1 MKWNQLLR
9 KEFTEIIKSKKI
21 LIPIIAVL
29 FVPILYAGMFLWAF
43 WDPYKQ
49 LDDLPVA
56 VVNLDKGA
64 VFDGKPIEV
73 GKGLVDNLKDNKS
86 FKWEFVSEKEAKKGM
101 EGRKYYM
108 LVRIPDDFSSN
119 ATTLLKDDPKPLNLE
134 YIPNESLNFLSSQI
148 GGTAIEKIKGEVA
161 STLTKTYA
169 EKMFDSIQDVSKG
182 LADGAEGANKL
193 HDGSS
198 ELHDGS
204 SKVTDGLHTLQG
216 KSGEMKDG
224 VQRLAD
230 GSNKLVDGSGKVTNG
245 LNTLNS
251 KTGEMQIGIGKL
263 VDGSGKVT
271 DGLHVL
277 NSNAG
282 IGKLVDGSGKVT
294 DGLHVLNS
302 NAGIGKLVD
311 GSGKVTDGLHALN
324 SNAGI
329 GKLVDG
335 SGQVTNGL
343 NTLNSKTSE
352 MQTGIR
358 KLVDGSGKVA
368 AGLNTL
374 NSKTGE
380 MQKGIGE
387 LRDGSEKVTGGLN
400 KLVSKSGEL
409 KTGTTDLSNGMGK
422 LVEGQT
428 QLEKGSQEIQKGL
441 QDLNNNIQ
449 NSAAGLEEMQ
459 SKVPSILNTVNEK
472 IDGAG
477 ANVNQLNE
485 LTQSTAGD
493 AKTAAQDVAN
503 LQKQIES
510 LPKEYQEQL
519 QPFITGAV
527 KSAATVQKKAAGVA
541 GGTNKLNEE
550 VKQLKG
556 EIHQTTNG
564 LQNKLPNP
572 AGMKALAGGVEKL
585 TNAQNEFVSKF
596 HVFGEGLDKAKIG
609 ADKLKDGSVQLIDGV
624 TQLQSG
630 SGQVTGGLGML
641 SERANQMAGGVNQLV
656 DGSSQVT
663 GGLGTLSERANQMA
677 GGINQLADGSS
688 QVTGGLGTLSVGVTK
703 LADGSNQVT
712 GGLDTLS
719 VGVTKLADGSNQVTG
734 GLDTLSVGV
743 SKLADGSSQVT
754 GGLGTLSAGANQMS
768 GGITQLADGSGQVTT
783 GLGTL
788 NGGLNKM
795 STGSTQL
802 IDGVNKLA
810 DGSGKVTD
818 GLVKVNDGSG
828 ELAEK
833 LGEGAEKTGEVKG
846 TDKTY
851 DMFASPVKVKT
862 EKMAEVPN
870 YGTGFTPYFLSLGL
884 FVGALLLS
892 IVYPLR
898 DTVSV
903 PKSGFSW
910 FISKFGVLLSV
921 GIIQAIVA
929 DVILLFGLG
938 VEVQSIPY
946 FILFSIVTSLAFIA
960 LIQCLVT
967 AFGDAGRFIA
977 IITLIMQLTTSAGT
991 FPLELIPKF
1000 LQPFNAWLP
1009 MTYSVSGL
1017 KAVVSSGDFDFMWQ
1031 NIGMLMIFIV
1041 VLSLGTIASLT
1052 LMHKRQFKNVAE
1064 NQSVEA

>member
-73 GKGLVDNLKDNKS
+73 GKGLVDNLKDNTS

-119 ATTLLKDDPKPLNLE
+119 ATTLLKDNPKPLNLE

-224 VQRLAD
+224 VQKLAD

-251 KTGEMQIGIGKL
+251 KTGEMQTGIGKL
-263 VDGSGKVT
+263 QDGSQKVT
-271 DGLHVL
+271 
-277 NSNAG
+277 
-282 IGKLVDGSGKVT
+282 
-294 DGLHVLNS
+294 
-302 NAGIGKLVD
+302 
-311 GSGKVTDGLHALN
+311 
-324 SNAGI
+324 
-329 GKLVDG
+329 
-335 SGQVTNGL
+335 
-343 NTLNSKTSE
+343 
-352 MQTGIR
+352 
-358 KLVDGSGKVA
+358 

-374 NSKTGE
+374 VN
-380 MQKGIGE
+380 
-387 LRDGSEKVTGGLN
+387 
-400 KLVSKSGEL
+400 KSGEL
-409 KTGTTDLSNGMGK
+409 KTGTNELAAGMEQ
-422 LVEGQT
+422 LVGGQS
-428 QLEKGSQEIQKGL
+428 QLEGVSQKIEKGL
-441 QDLNNNIQ
+441 QELDSKVKS
-449 NSAAGLEEMQ
+449 SAAGLEEMQ
-459 SKVPSILNTVNEK
+459 AKVPTILNKVNEK
-472 IDGAG
+472 IDGAEK
-477 ANVNQLNE
+477 NVNQLNGF
-485 LTQSTAGD
+485 TQSTAGD
-493 AKTAAQDVAN
+493 AKNAAQDVAN

-519 QPFITGAV
+519 QPYITNAA
-527 KSAATVQKKAAGVA
+527 KSTATVQQKVA
-541 GGTNKLNEE
+541 VVSGGTKKLNEE
-550 VKQLKG
+550 VNQLKG
-556 EIHQTTNG
+556 EINQKASEM
-564 LQNKLPNP
+564 QNKLPNS
-572 AGMKALAGGVEKL
+572 GGINTLTDGITKL
-585 TNAQNEFVSKF
+585 MNAQNQFVSKF
-596 HVFGEGLDKAKIG
+596 HGFGEGLNNAKVG
-609 ADKLKDGSVQLIDGV
+609 VNKLNKGSDQLIDGV
-624 TQLQSG
+624 TQL
-630 SGQVTGGLGML
+630 
-641 SERANQMAGGVNQLV
+641 
-656 DGSSQVT
+656 
-663 GGLGTLSERANQMA
+663 
-677 GGINQLADGSS
+677 ADGSS
-688 QVTGGLGTLSVGVTK
+688 K
-703 LADGSNQVT
+703 
-712 GGLDTLS
+712 
-719 VGVTKLADGSNQVTG
+719 
-734 GLDTLSVGV
+734 
-743 SKLADGSSQVT
+743 VT

-768 GGITQLADGSGQVTT
+768 GGITQLVDGSSQVTT

-788 NGGLNKM
+788 NGGLNQM

-898 DTVSV
+898 DTVGV

-946 FILFSIVTSLAFIA
+946 FILFSIITSLAFIA

>member
-73 GKGLVDNLKDNKS
+73 GKGLVDNLKDNTS

-108 LVRIPDDFSSN
+108 LVRIPNDFSSN

-148 GGTAIEKIKGEVA
+148 GGTAIEKIKGEVS

-169 EKMFDSIQDVSKG
+169 EKMFDSIKDVSKG

-224 VQRLAD
+224 VGKLAD
-230 GSNKLVDGSGKVTNG
+230 GSNKLVDGSGKVTAG

-251 KTGEMQIGIGKL
+251 KTGIGKLQDGSGKVTDGLNTLNGKTGEMQTGIGKL

-277 NSNAG
+277 NSNTG

-294 DGLHVLNS
+294 AGL
-302 NAGIGKLVD
+302 NALHGKTSEMQTGIGKLVD
-311 GSGKVTDGLHALN
+311 GSGKVT
-324 SNAGI
+324 
-329 GKLVDG
+329 
-335 SGQVTNGL
+335 
-343 NTLNSKTSE
+343 
-352 MQTGIR
+352 
-358 KLVDGSGKVA
+358 

-380 MQKGIGE
+380 MQTGIGK
-387 LRDGSEKVTGGLN
+387 LQDGSEKVTAGLN
-400 KLVSKSGEL
+400 TLVSKTGEL
-409 KTGTTDLSNGMGK
+409 KTGTTDLSNGMEQ
-422 LVEGQT
+422 LVGGQR
-428 QLEKGSQEIQKGL
+428 QLEEASQKIEKGL
-441 QDLNNNIQ
+441 QDLNSKVKS
-449 NSAAGLEEMQ
+449 SAAALEEMQ
-459 SKVPSILNTVNEK
+459 SKGPSILNTVNEK

-493 AKTAAQDVAN
+493 AKNAAQDVAN

-519 QPFITGAV
+519 QPFITNAV
-527 KSAATVQKKAAGVA
+527 KSTATVQQKAAGVA

-556 EIHQTTNG
+556 EINQKTG
-564 LQNKLPNP
+564 DGQSKLSNP
-572 AGMKALAGGVEKL
+572 AELQSLTVGIDQLSSAQKGFVEKFQGFGAKL
-585 TNAQNEFVSKF
+585 NTAKEGANKFKNES
-596 HVFGEGLDKAKIG
+596 G
-609 ADKLKDGSVQLIDGV
+609 QLIDAIN
-624 TQLQSG
+624 QLADG
-630 SGQVTGGLGML
+630 SGKVTGGLGTL
-641 SERANQMAGGVNQLV
+641 SAGANQMAGGVNQLA

-663 GGLGTLSERANQMA
+663 GGLGTLSAGASQMAGGVNQLADGSSQVTGGLGTLSVGVTKLADGSSKVTGGLGTLSVGANQMA

-712 GGLDTLS
+712 
-719 VGVTKLADGSNQVTG
+719 
-734 GLDTLSVGV
+734 
-743 SKLADGSSQVT
+743 
-754 GGLGTLSAGANQMS
+754 
-768 GGITQLADGSGQVTT
+768 T
-783 GLGTL
+783 GLGDL

-898 DTVSV
+898 DTVGV

-921 GIIQAIVA
+921 GIIQAVVA

-938 VEVQSIPY
+938 VEVQSMPY

-977 IITLIMQLTTSAGT
+977 IITLIIQLTTSAGT

-1017 KAVVSSGDFDFMWQ
+1017 KAVVSSGDFNFMWK
-1031 NIGMLMIFIV
+1031 NVGILMIFIV

-1052 LMHKRQFKNVAE
+1052 WMHKRQFRNIAE

>member
-1 MKWNQLLR
+1 MKGNQLLR

-64 VFDGKPIEV
+64 VFDGKSIEV

-119 ATTLLKDDPKPLNLE
+119 ATTLLKDNPKPLNLE

-148 GGTAIEKIKGEVA
+148 GGTAIEKIKTEVS

-216 KSGEMKDG
+216 KSGEIQTG
-224 VQRLAD
+224 V
-230 GSNKLVDGSGKVTNG
+230 GKLFDGSGKVTAG

-294 DGLHVLNS
+294 
-302 NAGIGKLVD
+302 
-311 GSGKVTDGLHALN
+311 
-324 SNAGI
+324 
-329 GKLVDG
+329 
-335 SGQVTNGL
+335 
-343 NTLNSKTSE
+343 
-352 MQTGIR
+352 
-358 KLVDGSGKVA
+358 

-374 NSKTGE
+374 NSKT
-380 MQKGIGE
+380 GE

-400 KLVSKSGEL
+400 KLVSKSGDL

-422 LVEGQT
+422 LVEGRS

-441 QDLNNNIQ
+441 QDLNSNVQ
-449 NSAAGLEEMQ
+449 KSAAGLEEMQ

-477 ANVNQLNE
+477 ANINQLNE
-485 LTQSTAGD
+485 LTQSTVGD

-519 QPFITGAV
+519 QPFITSAV
-527 KSAATVQKKAAGVA
+527 KSTATVQQKAAGVA

-572 AGMKALAGGVEKL
+572 AGMKALADGVEKL

-596 HVFGEGLDKAKIG
+596 HGFGEGLDNAKIG

-630 SGQVTGGLGML
+630 SGKVTDGLGQL
-641 SERANQMAGGVNQLV
+641 SAGV
-656 DGSSQVT
+656 
-663 GGLGTLSERANQMA
+663 
-677 GGINQLADGSS
+677 NQLADGSS
-688 QVTGGLGTLSVGVTK
+688 QVTGGLGTLSAGV
-703 LADGSNQVT
+703 NQLT
-712 GGLDTLS
+712 
-719 VGVTKLADGSNQVTG
+719 
-734 GLDTLSVGV
+734 
-743 SKLADGSSQVT
+743 DGSSQVT
-754 GGLGTLSAGANQMS
+754 GGLGTLSVGANQMA
-768 GGITQLADGSGQVTT
+768 GGVNQLADGSGQVTT

-788 NGGLNKM
+788 

-833 LGEGAEKTGEVKG
+833 LGEGAEKTGEIKG

-862 EKMAEVPN
+862 EKMGEVPN

-898 DTVSV
+898 DTVGV

-946 FILFSIVTSLAFIA
+946 FILFSIITSLAFIA

>member
-73 GKGLVDNLKDNKS
+73 GKGLVDNLKDNTS

-108 LVRIPDDFSSN
+108 LVRIPDNFSSN

-148 GGTAIEKIKGEVA
+148 GGTAIEKIKGEVS

-224 VQRLAD
+224 V
-230 GSNKLVDGSGKVTNG
+230 GKLYDGSGKVTAG

-251 KTGEMQIGIGKL
+251 KTGEMQIGVGKL

-294 DGLHVLNS
+294 EGLHALNS

-311 GSGKVTDGLHALN
+311 GSGKVTDGL
-324 SNAGI
+324 
-329 GKLVDG
+329 
-335 SGQVTNGL
+335 

-352 MQTGIR
+352 MQTGIG
-358 KLVDGSGKVA
+358 KLVDGSGKVTE
-368 AGLNTL
+368 GLITL

-380 MQKGIGE
+380 MQKGIDE
-387 LRDGSEKVTGGLN
+387 LHDGSEKVTGGLN

-409 KTGTTDLSNGMGK
+409 KTGTTDLSNGMEQLAG
-422 LVEGQT
+422 GQS
-428 QLEKGSQEIQKGL
+428 QLEEASQKIEKGL
-441 QDLNNNIQ
+441 QDLNSKVKS
-449 NSAAGLEEMQ
+449 SAAALDEMQ
-459 SKVPSILNTVNEK
+459 SKGPSILNTVNEK

-477 ANVNQLNE
+477 ANVNQLHE

-519 QPFITGAV
+519 QPFITSAV
-527 KSAATVQKKAAGVA
+527 KSTATVQQKAAGVA

-556 EIHQTTNG
+556 EINQKTG
-564 LQNKLPNP
+564 DGQSKLPNP
-572 AGMKALAGGVEKL
+572 AELKSLTVGIDQLSSAQKGFVEKF
-585 TNAQNEFVSKF
+585 QG
-596 HVFGEGLDKAKIG
+596 FGAKLNTAKEGAN
-609 ADKLKDGSVQLIDGV
+609 KLKNESGQLIDAIN
-624 TQLQSG
+624 QLADG
-630 SGQVTGGLGML
+630 SGKVTGGLDKL
-641 SERANQMAGGVNQLV
+641 SAGANQMAGGVNQLA

-663 GGLGTLSERANQMA
+663 GGLGTLSAGANQMV
-677 GGINQLADGSS
+677 GGVNQLADGSS

-703 LADGSNQVT
+703 LADGSSQVT
-712 GGLDTLS
+712 GGLGTVS
-719 VGVTKLADGSNQVTG
+719 VGVSKLADGSNQVTG
-734 GLDTLSVGV
+734 GL
-743 SKLADGSSQVT
+743 
-754 GGLGTLSAGANQMS
+754 GTLSAGAGQMT
-768 GGITQLADGSGQVTT
+768 GGITQLANGSDQVTT
-783 GLGTL
+783 GLSTL
-788 NGGLNKM
+788 

-898 DTVSV
+898 DTVGV

-977 IITLIMQLTTSAGT
+977 IITLIIQLTTSAGT

-1017 KAVVSSGDFDFMWQ
+1017 KAVVSSGDFNFMWQ
-1031 NIGMLMIFIV
+1031 NVGVLMIFIV

-1052 LMHKRQFKNVAE
+1052 WMHKRQFRNIAE
-1064 NQSVEA
+1064 NQSIEA

>member
-1 MKWNQLLR
+1 MKGNQLLR
-9 KEFTEIIKSKKI
+9 KEFTQIIKSKKI

-73 GKGLVDNLKDNKS
+73 GKGLVDNLKDNTS

-119 ATTLLKDDPKPLNLE
+119 ATTLLKDEPKPLNLE

-148 GGTAIEKIKGEVA
+148 GGTAIEKIKGEVS

-182 LADGAEGANKL
+182 LADGAEGASKL

-224 VQRLAD
+224 V
-230 GSNKLVDGSGKVTNG
+230 GKLFDGSGKVTAG
-245 LNTLNS
+245 LNTLNG

-277 NSNAG
+277 NSNVG

-294 DGLHVLNS
+294 DGL
-302 NAGIGKLVD
+302 
-311 GSGKVTDGLHALN
+311 
-324 SNAGI
+324 
-329 GKLVDG
+329 
-335 SGQVTNGL
+335 
-343 NTLNSKTSE
+343 
-352 MQTGIR
+352 
-358 KLVDGSGKVA
+358 
-368 AGLNTL
+368 NTL

-380 MQKGIGE
+380 MKKGISE
-387 LRDGSEKVTGGLN
+387 LHDGSEKVTNGLSI
-400 KLVSKSGEL
+400 LVSKTGEL
-409 KTGTTDLSNGMGK
+409 KTGTTELSNGMEK
-422 LVEGQT
+422 LAGGQS

-441 QDLNNNIQ
+441 QELNNKVQ
-449 NSAAGLEEMQ
+449 NSVAGLEEMQ
-459 SKVPSILNTVNEK
+459 LKVPAILNTVNEK

-485 LTQSTAGD
+485 FTQSTAGD
-493 AKTAAQDVAN
+493 AKTAAQEVAN

-519 QPFITGAV
+519 QPFIASAV
-527 KSAATVQKKAAGVA
+527 KSTTTVQQKAAGVA

-556 EIHQTTNG
+556 EIGEKTSGMQS
-564 LQNKLPNP
+564 KMPNP
-572 AGMKALAGGVEKL
+572 EDIGNLTSGIKKLA
-585 TNAQNEFVSKF
+585 NAQNEFVSKF
-596 HVFGEGLDKAKIG
+596 HGLGEGLGNAKVG
-609 ADKLKDGSVQLIDGV
+609 ADRLKNGSGQLIDGV
-624 TQLQSG
+624 NQLFDG
-630 SGQVTGGLGML
+630 SGKVTEGLGTL
-641 SERANQMAGGVNQLV
+641 SVGANQMAGGV
-656 DGSSQVT
+656 
-663 GGLGTLSERANQMA
+663 
-677 GGINQLADGSS
+677 NQLADGSS
-688 QVTGGLGTLSVGVTK
+688 QVTGGLGQLSVGVT
-703 LADGSNQVT
+703 
-712 GGLDTLS
+712 
-719 VGVTKLADGSNQVTG
+719 
-734 GLDTLSVGV
+734 
-743 SKLADGSSQVT
+743 KLADGSSQVT
-754 GGLGTLSAGANQMS
+754 GGLDTLSAGAGQMS
-768 GGITQLADGSGQVTT
+768 GGITQLANGSGQVTT
-783 GLGTL
+783 GLSTL
-788 NGGLNKM
+788 

-898 DTVSV
+898 DTVGV

-977 IITLIMQLTTSAGT
+977 IITLIIQLTTSAGT

-1017 KAVVSSGDFDFMWQ
+1017 KAVVSSGDFNFMWQ
-1031 NIGMLMIFIV
+1031 NIGILMIFIV

-1052 LMHKRQFKNVAE
+1052 WMHKRQFRNIAE

>member
-43 WDPYKQ
+43 WDPYEQ

-86 FKWEFVSEKEAKKGM
+86 FKWEFVSEKEAKEGM

-148 GGTAIEKIKGEVA
+148 GGTAIEKIKGEVS

-169 EKMFDSIQDVSKG
+169 EKMFDSIKDVSKG
-182 LADGAEGANKL
+182 LADGADGADKL
-193 HDGSS
+193 HDGAS

-204 SKVTDGLHTLQG
+204 NKVTDGLYTLQG

-224 VQRLAD
+224 VQKLAD
-230 GSNKLVDGSGKVTNG
+230 GSNKLQDGSGKVTAGLNTLNSKTGIGKLADGSGKVTNG
-245 LNTLNS
+245 LNTLNG
-251 KTGEMQIGIGKL
+251 KT
-263 VDGSGKVT
+263 D
-271 DGLHVL
+271 
-277 NSNAG
+277 
-282 IGKLVDGSGKVT
+282 
-294 DGLHVLNS
+294 
-302 NAGIGKLVD
+302 
-311 GSGKVTDGLHALN
+311 
-324 SNAGI
+324 
-329 GKLVDG
+329 
-335 SGQVTNGL
+335 
-343 NTLNSKTSE
+343 
-352 MQTGIR
+352 
-358 KLVDGSGKVA
+358 
-368 AGLNTL
+368 
-374 NSKTGE
+374 E

-387 LRDGSEKVTGGLN
+387 LRSGSEKVTNGLN
-400 KLVSKSGEL
+400 TLESKTGEL
-409 KTGTTDLSNGMGK
+409 KKGTTELSNGMEK
-422 LVEGQT
+422 LVEGQS

-441 QDLNNNIQ
+441 QELNNKVQ
-449 NSAAGLEEMQ
+449 NSVAGLGEMQ

-477 ANVNQLNE
+477 ENVNQLNE
-485 LTQSTAGD
+485 LTQSTTGD
-493 AKTAAQDVAN
+493 AKNAAQEVAN

-519 QPFITGAV
+519 QPFITNAV
-527 KSAATVQKKAAGVA
+527 KSTATVQQKAAGVA
-541 GGTNKLNEE
+541 GGTSKLNEE

-556 EIHQTTNG
+556 EISEKTSGMQS
-564 LQNKLPNP
+564 KIPNP
-572 AGMKALAGGVEKL
+572 EEVENLTSGIKKL

-596 HVFGEGLDKAKIG
+596 HGLGEGLGNAKVG
-609 ADKLKDGSVQLIDGV
+609 ADKLKNGSGQLIDGV
-624 TQLQSG
+624 NQLLDG
-630 SGQVTGGLGML
+630 SGKVT
-641 SERANQMAGGVNQLV
+641 E
-656 DGSSQVT
+656 
-663 GGLGTLSERANQMA
+663 GLGTLSVGANQMA

-703 LADGSNQVT
+703 LADGS
-712 GGLDTLS
+712 S
-719 VGVTKLADGSNQVTG
+719 
-734 GLDTLSVGV
+734 
-743 SKLADGSSQVT
+743 
-754 GGLGTLSAGANQMS
+754 
-768 GGITQLADGSGQVTT
+768 QVTT

-862 EKMAEVPN
+862 EKLAEVPN

-898 DTVSV
+898 DTVGV

-977 IITLIMQLTTSAGT
+977 ILTLIIQLTTSAGT

-1009 MTYSVSGL
+1009 MTYSVSGF
-1017 KAVVSSGDFDFMWQ
+1017 KAVVSSGDFNFMWQ
-1031 NIGMLMIFIV
+1031 NIGILMIFIV

-1052 LMHKRQFKNVAE
+1052 WMHKRQFRNIAE

>member
-1 MKWNQLLR
+1 MKGNQLLR

-119 ATTLLKDDPKPLNLE
+119 ATTLLKDNPKPLNLE

-148 GGTAIEKIKGEVA
+148 GGTAIEKIKTEVS

-169 EKMFDSIQDVSKG
+169 EKMFDSIKDVSKG
-182 LADGAEGANKL
+182 LADGAEGASKL

-224 VQRLAD
+224 V
-230 GSNKLVDGSGKVTNG
+230 GKLFDGSGKVTAG

-294 DGLHVLNS
+294 
-302 NAGIGKLVD
+302 
-311 GSGKVTDGLHALN
+311 
-324 SNAGI
+324 
-329 GKLVDG
+329 
-335 SGQVTNGL
+335 
-343 NTLNSKTSE
+343 
-352 MQTGIR
+352 
-358 KLVDGSGKVA
+358 

-374 NSKTGE
+374 NSKT
-380 MQKGIGE
+380 GE

-400 KLVSKSGEL
+400 KLVSKSGDL

-422 LVEGQT
+422 LVEGRS

-441 QDLNNNIQ
+441 QDLNSNVQ
-449 NSAAGLEEMQ
+449 KSAAGLEEMQ

-477 ANVNQLNE
+477 ANINQLNE
-485 LTQSTAGD
+485 LTQSTVGD

-519 QPFITGAV
+519 QPFITSAV
-527 KSAATVQKKAAGVA
+527 KSTATVQQKAAGVA

-572 AGMKALAGGVEKL
+572 AGMKALADGVEKL

-596 HVFGEGLDKAKIG
+596 HGFGEGLDNAKIG

-630 SGQVTGGLGML
+630 SGKVTDGLGQL
-641 SERANQMAGGVNQLV
+641 SAGV
-656 DGSSQVT
+656 
-663 GGLGTLSERANQMA
+663 
-677 GGINQLADGSS
+677 NQLADGSS
-688 QVTGGLGTLSVGVTK
+688 QVTGGLGTLSAGV
-703 LADGSNQVT
+703 NQLT
-712 GGLDTLS
+712 
-719 VGVTKLADGSNQVTG
+719 
-734 GLDTLSVGV
+734 
-743 SKLADGSSQVT
+743 DGSSQVT
-754 GGLGTLSAGANQMS
+754 GGLGTLSVGANQMA
-768 GGITQLADGSGQVTT
+768 GGVNQLADGSGQVTT

-788 NGGLNKM
+788 

-862 EKMAEVPN
+862 EKIAEVPN

-898 DTVSV
+898 DTVGV

-946 FILFSIVTSLAFIA
+946 FILFSIITSLAFIA

-1017 KAVVSSGDFDFMWQ
+1017 KAVVSSGDFNFMWQ

>member
-1 MKWNQLLR
+1 MKGNQLLR

-64 VFDGKPIEV
+64 LFDGKPIEV
-73 GKGLVDNLKDNKS
+73 GKGLVDNLKYNKS

-119 ATTLLKDDPKPLNLE
+119 ATTLLKDNPKPLNLE

-148 GGTAIEKIKGEVA
+148 GGTAIEKIKTEVS

-169 EKMFDSIQDVSKG
+169 EKMFDSIKDVSKG
-182 LADGAEGANKL
+182 LADGSEGASKL
-193 HDGSS
+193 HEGSS

-224 VQRLAD
+224 VQKLAD
-230 GSNKLVDGSGKVTNG
+230 GSNKLIDGSGKVT
-245 LNTLNS
+245 
-251 KTGEMQIGIGKL
+251 
-263 VDGSGKVT
+263 
-271 DGLHVL
+271 
-277 NSNAG
+277 
-282 IGKLVDGSGKVT
+282 
-294 DGLHVLNS
+294 
-302 NAGIGKLVD
+302 
-311 GSGKVTDGLHALN
+311 
-324 SNAGI
+324 
-329 GKLVDG
+329 
-335 SGQVTNGL
+335 
-343 NTLNSKTSE
+343 
-352 MQTGIR
+352 
-358 KLVDGSGKVA
+358 

-380 MQKGIGE
+380 MQTGIGK
-387 LRDGSEKVTGGLN
+387 LQDGSQKVTAGLN
-400 KLVSKSGEL
+400 TLVNKSGEL
-409 KTGTTDLSNGMGK
+409 KTGTNELAAGMEQ
-422 LVEGQT
+422 LVGGQS
-428 QLEKGSQEIQKGL
+428 QLEGVSQKIEKGL
-441 QDLNNNIQ
+441 QELDSKVKS
-449 NSAAGLEEMQ
+449 SAAGLEEMQ
-459 SKVPSILNTVNEK
+459 AKVPTILNKVNEK
-472 IDGAG
+472 IDGAEK
-477 ANVNQLNE
+477 NVNQLNGF
-485 LTQSTAGD
+485 TQSTAGD
-493 AKTAAQDVAN
+493 AKNAAQDVAN

-519 QPFITGAV
+519 QPYVTNAA
-527 KSAATVQKKAAGVA
+527 KSTATVQQKVA
-541 GGTNKLNEE
+541 VVSGGTKQLNEE
-550 VKQLKG
+550 VNQLKG
-556 EIHQTTNG
+556 EINQKASEM
-564 LQNKLPNP
+564 QNKLPNS
-572 AGMKALAGGVEKL
+572 GGINTLTDGITKL
-585 TNAQNEFVSKF
+585 MNAQNQFVSKF
-596 HVFGEGLDKAKIG
+596 HGFGEGLNNAKVG
-609 ADKLKDGSVQLIDGV
+609 ANKLNKGSDQLIDGV
-624 TQLQSG
+624 TQL
-630 SGQVTGGLGML
+630 
-641 SERANQMAGGVNQLV
+641 
-656 DGSSQVT
+656 
-663 GGLGTLSERANQMA
+663 
-677 GGINQLADGSS
+677 ADGSS
-688 QVTGGLGTLSVGVTK
+688 K
-703 LADGSNQVT
+703 
-712 GGLDTLS
+712 
-719 VGVTKLADGSNQVTG
+719 
-734 GLDTLSVGV
+734 
-743 SKLADGSSQVT
+743 VT
-754 GGLGTLSAGANQMS
+754 GGLGTLSAGANQMT
-768 GGITQLADGSGQVTT
+768 GGITQLADGSSQVTT

-788 NGGLNKM
+788 NGGLNQM
-795 STGSTQL
+795 SNGSIQL

-862 EKMAEVPN
+862 EKIAEVPN

-898 DTVSV
+898 DTVGV

-946 FILFSIVTSLAFIA
+946 FILFSIITSLAFIA

>member
-1 MKWNQLLR
+1 MKGNQLLR
-9 KEFTEIIKSKKI
+9 KEFTEIIKNKKI

-119 ATTLLKDDPKPLNLE
+119 ATTLLKDNPKPLNLE

-148 GGTAIEKIKGEVA
+148 GGTAIEKIKTEVS

-224 VQRLAD
+224 VQKLAD

-271 DGLHVL
+271 NGLNTL
-277 NSNAG
+277 NSKTSEMQAG

-294 DGLHVLNS
+294 D
-302 NAGIGKLVD
+302 
-311 GSGKVTDGLHALN
+311 
-324 SNAGI
+324 
-329 GKLVDG
+329 
-335 SGQVTNGL
+335 
-343 NTLNSKTSE
+343 
-352 MQTGIR
+352 
-358 KLVDGSGKVA
+358 
-368 AGLNTL
+368 GLNTL

-387 LRDGSEKVTGGLN
+387 LHDGSEKVTGGLN

-422 LVEGQT
+422 LVEGQS
-428 QLEKGSQEIQKGL
+428 QLEEGSQAIQKGL
-441 QDLNNNIQ
+441 QDLNSNVQ
-449 NSAAGLEEMQ
+449 KSAADLEEMQ

-493 AKTAAQDVAN
+493 AKTATQDVAN

-519 QPFITGAV
+519 QPFITSAV
-527 KSAATVQKKAAGVA
+527 KSTATVQQKATGVA

-556 EIHQTTNG
+556 EINQKTNG
-564 LQNKLPNP
+564 LQNELPNP
-572 AGMKALAGGVEKL
+572 AGVKILAGGIAKL

-596 HVFGEGLDKAKIG
+596 HGFGEGLDNAKIG

-624 TQLQSG
+624 AQLQSG
-630 SGQVTGGLGML
+630 SGKVTAGLGQL
-641 SERANQMAGGVNQLV
+641 SAGANQMAGGVNQLAN
-656 DGSSQVT
+656 GSSQVT
-663 GGLGTLSERANQMA
+663 GGLGTLSAGANQMA
-677 GGINQLADGSS
+677 GGVNQLADGSS
-688 QVTGGLGTLSVGVTK
+688 QVTGGLGTLSVGANQMAGGVNQ
-703 LADGSNQVT
+703 LADGSN
-712 GGLDTLS
+712 
-719 VGVTKLADGSNQVTG
+719 
-734 GLDTLSVGV
+734 
-743 SKLADGSSQVT
+743 
-754 GGLGTLSAGANQMS
+754 
-768 GGITQLADGSGQVTT
+768 QVTT

-898 DTVSV
+898 DTVGV

-977 IITLIMQLTTSAGT
+977 IITLIIQLTTSAGT

-1017 KAVVSSGDFDFMWQ
+1017 KAVVSSGDFNFMWQ
-1031 NIGMLMIFIV
+1031 NVGVLMIFIV
-1041 VLSLGTIASLT
+1041 VLSLGTIAALT
-1052 LMHKRQFKNVAE
+1052 WMHKRQFRNIAE
-1064 NQSVEA
+1064 NQSIEA

>member
-1 MKWNQLLR
+1 MKWNQLLS

-73 GKGLVDNLKDNKS
+73 GKGLVDNLKDNTS

-108 LVRIPDDFSSN
+108 LVRIPNDFSSN

-148 GGTAIEKIKGEVA
+148 GGTAIEKIKGEVS

-204 SKVTDGLHTLQG
+204 SKVTDGLHTLRG

-224 VQRLAD
+224 V
-230 GSNKLVDGSGKVTNG
+230 GKLFDGSGRVTVG
-245 LNTLNS
+245 LNTLNG

-294 DGLHVLNS
+294 DGLHALNS
-302 NAGIGKLVD
+302 NVGIGKLVD
-311 GSGKVTDGLHALN
+311 GSGKITDGLHL
-324 SNAGI
+324 
-329 GKLVDG
+329 
-335 SGQVTNGL
+335 
-343 NTLNSKTSE
+343 LNSKTS
-352 MQTGIR
+352 
-358 KLVDGSGKVA
+358 
-368 AGLNTL
+368 
-374 NSKTGE
+374 
-380 MQKGIGE
+380 E

-422 LVEGQT
+422 LAEGKS

-441 QDLNNNIQ
+441 QDLNSNIQ
-449 NSAAGLEEMQ
+449 KSAAGLEEMQ

-493 AKTAAQDVAN
+493 AKNAAQEVAN

-519 QPFITGAV
+519 QPFITSAV
-527 KSAATVQKKAAGVA
+527 KSTATVQQKAAGVA

-550 VKQLKG
+550 VKQLTG
-556 EIHQTTNG
+556 EIDQKTSG
-564 LQNKLPNP
+564 LQNTLPNP
-572 AGMKALAGGVEKL
+572 AGVKTLAGGVEKL

-596 HVFGEGLDKAKIG
+596 HGFGEGLDNAKIA

-630 SGQVTGGLGML
+630 SGKVTAGLGQL
-641 SERANQMAGGVNQLV
+641 SAGV
-656 DGSSQVT
+656 
-663 GGLGTLSERANQMA
+663 
-677 GGINQLADGSS
+677 NQLADGSS

-703 LADGSNQVT
+703 LADGSSQVT
-712 GGLDTLS
+712 GGLGTLS
-719 VGVTKLADGSNQVTG
+719 VGVTKLADGSSQVTG
-734 GLDTLSVGV
+734 GLDTLSVG
-743 SKLADGSSQVT
+743 
-754 GGLGTLSAGANQMS
+754 AGQMS
-768 GGITQLADGSGQVTT
+768 GGITQLANGSGQVTT
-783 GLGTL
+783 GLSTL
-788 NGGLNKM
+788 

-851 DMFASPVKVKT
+851 DMFANPVKVKT
-862 EKMAEVPN
+862 EKLAEVPN

-898 DTVSV
+898 DTVGV

-977 IITLIMQLTTSAGT
+977 IITLIIQLTTSAGT

-1000 LQPFNAWLP
+1000 LQPFNTWLP

>member
-1 MKWNQLLR
+1 MKGNQLLR

-119 ATTLLKDDPKPLNLE
+119 ATTLLKDNPKPLNLE

-148 GGTAIEKIKGEVA
+148 GGTAIEKIKTEVS

-169 EKMFDSIQDVSKG
+169 EKMFDSIKDVSKG
-182 LADGAEGANKL
+182 LADGAEGASKL

-224 VQRLAD
+224 V
-230 GSNKLVDGSGKVTNG
+230 GKLFDGSGKVTAG

-294 DGLHVLNS
+294 
-302 NAGIGKLVD
+302 
-311 GSGKVTDGLHALN
+311 
-324 SNAGI
+324 
-329 GKLVDG
+329 
-335 SGQVTNGL
+335 
-343 NTLNSKTSE
+343 
-352 MQTGIR
+352 
-358 KLVDGSGKVA
+358 

-374 NSKTGE
+374 NSKT
-380 MQKGIGE
+380 GE

-400 KLVSKSGEL
+400 KLVSKSGDL

-422 LVEGQT
+422 LVEGRS

-441 QDLNNNIQ
+441 QDLNSNVQ
-449 NSAAGLEEMQ
+449 KSAAGLEEMQ

-477 ANVNQLNE
+477 ANINQLNE
-485 LTQSTAGD
+485 LTQSTVGD

-519 QPFITGAV
+519 QPFITSAV
-527 KSAATVQKKAAGVA
+527 KSTATVQQKAAGVA

-572 AGMKALAGGVEKL
+572 AGMKALADGVEKL

-596 HVFGEGLDKAKIG
+596 HGFGEGLDNAKIG

-630 SGQVTGGLGML
+630 SGKVTDGLGQL
-641 SERANQMAGGVNQLV
+641 SAGV
-656 DGSSQVT
+656 
-663 GGLGTLSERANQMA
+663 
-677 GGINQLADGSS
+677 NQLADGSS
-688 QVTGGLGTLSVGVTK
+688 QVTGGLGTLSAGV
-703 LADGSNQVT
+703 NQLT
-712 GGLDTLS
+712 
-719 VGVTKLADGSNQVTG
+719 
-734 GLDTLSVGV
+734 
-743 SKLADGSSQVT
+743 DGSSQVT
-754 GGLGTLSAGANQMS
+754 GGLGTLSVGANQMA
-768 GGITQLADGSGQVTT
+768 GGVNQLADGSGQVTT

-788 NGGLNKM
+788 SN
-795 STGSTQL
+795 GSTQL

-898 DTVSV
+898 DTVGV

-946 FILFSIVTSLAFIA
+946 FILFSIITSLAFIA

-1000 LQPFNAWLP
+1000 LQPFHAWLP
-1009 MTYSVSGL
+1009 MTYSVSGF
-1017 KAVVSSGDFDFMWQ
+1017 KAVVSSGDFNFMWQ

-1052 LMHKRQFKNVAE
+1052 LMHKRKFKNVVE

>member
-1 MKWNQLLR
+1 MMKWNQLLR

-73 GKGLVDNLKDNKS
+73 GKGLVDNLKDNTS
-86 FKWEFVSEKEAKKGM
+86 FKWEFVSEKEAEKGM

-148 GGTAIEKIKGEVA
+148 GGTAIEKIKGEVS

-224 VQRLAD
+224 AQKLAD
-230 GSNKLVDGSGKVTNG
+230 GSNKLVDGSGKVTDG
-245 LNTLNS
+245 LNTLS
-251 KTGEMQIGIGKL
+251 SI
-263 VDGSGKVT
+263 
-271 DGLHVL
+271 
-277 NSNAG
+277 
-282 IGKLVDGSGKVT
+282 
-294 DGLHVLNS
+294 
-302 NAGIGKLVD
+302 
-311 GSGKVTDGLHALN
+311 
-324 SNAGI
+324 
-329 GKLVDG
+329 
-335 SGQVTNGL
+335 
-343 NTLNSKTSE
+343 
-352 MQTGIR
+352 
-358 KLVDGSGKVA
+358 
-368 AGLNTL
+368 
-374 NSKTGE
+374 TGE
-380 MQKGIGE
+380 MQKGISE
-387 LRDGSEKVTGGLN
+387 LRDGSEKVTNGLS
-400 KLVSKSGEL
+400 LLASKTGEL
-409 KTGTTDLSNGMGK
+409 KTGTTELSNGMEK
-422 LVEGQT
+422 LVGGQI

-441 QDLNNNIQ
+441 QELDSKVKI
-449 NSAAGLEEMQ
+449 SAAGLEEMQ
-459 SKVPSILNTVNEK
+459 AKVPTILNKVNEK
-472 IDGAG
+472 IDGAEK
-477 ANVNQLNE
+477 NVNQLNGF
-485 LTQSTAGD
+485 TQSTAGD
-493 AKTAAQDVAN
+493 AKNAAQDVAN

-519 QPFITGAV
+519 QPYITNAA
-527 KSAATVQKKAAGVA
+527 KSTATVQQKVA
-541 GGTNKLNEE
+541 VVSGGTKQLNEE
-550 VKQLKG
+550 VNQLKG
-556 EIHQTTNG
+556 EINQKASEM
-564 LQNKLPNP
+564 QNKLPNS
-572 AGMKALAGGVEKL
+572 GGINTLTDGITKL
-585 TNAQNEFVSKF
+585 MNAQNEFVSKF
-596 HVFGEGLDKAKIG
+596 HGFGEGLNNAKVGANNLNKAS
-609 ADKLKDGSVQLIDGV
+609 DQLIDGV
-624 TQLQSG
+624 TQL
-630 SGQVTGGLGML
+630 
-641 SERANQMAGGVNQLV
+641 
-656 DGSSQVT
+656 
-663 GGLGTLSERANQMA
+663 
-677 GGINQLADGSS
+677 ADGSS
-688 QVTGGLGTLSVGVTK
+688 K
-703 LADGSNQVT
+703 
-712 GGLDTLS
+712 
-719 VGVTKLADGSNQVTG
+719 
-734 GLDTLSVGV
+734 
-743 SKLADGSSQVT
+743 VT

-768 GGITQLADGSGQVTT
+768 GGITQLTDGSSQVTT

-788 NGGLNKM
+788 NGGLNQM

-898 DTVSV
+898 DTVGV

-946 FILFSIVTSLAFIA
+946 FILFSIVTSLSFIA

-1017 KAVVSSGDFDFMWQ
+1017 KAVVSSGDFNFMWQ

>member
-1 MKWNQLLR
+1 MKGNQLLR
-9 KEFTEIIKSKKI
+9 KEFTQIIKSKKI

-73 GKGLVDNLKDNKS
+73 GKGLVDNLKDNTS

-119 ATTLLKDDPKPLNLE
+119 ATTLLKDEPKPLNLE

-182 LADGAEGANKL
+182 LADGAEGASKL

-224 VQRLAD
+224 VQKLAD
-230 GSNKLVDGSGKVTNG
+230 GSNKLVDGSGKVTAG

-251 KTGEMQIGIGKL
+251 KSGIGKL
-263 VDGSGKVT
+263 QDGSGKVT
-271 DGLHVL
+271 D
-277 NSNAG
+277 
-282 IGKLVDGSGKVT
+282 
-294 DGLHVLNS
+294 
-302 NAGIGKLVD
+302 
-311 GSGKVTDGLHALN
+311 
-324 SNAGI
+324 
-329 GKLVDG
+329 
-335 SGQVTNGL
+335 
-343 NTLNSKTSE
+343 
-352 MQTGIR
+352 
-358 KLVDGSGKVA
+358 
-368 AGLNTL
+368 GLNTL

-380 MQKGIGE
+380 MQKGISE
-387 LRDGSEKVTGGLN
+387 LHDGSEKVTNGLSI
-400 KLVSKSGEL
+400 LVSKTGEL
-409 KTGTTDLSNGMGK
+409 KTGTTELSNGMEK
-422 LVEGQT
+422 LAGGQR
-428 QLEKGSQEIQKGL
+428 QLEEGSQEIQKGL
-441 QDLNNNIQ
+441 QELNNKVQ
-449 NSAAGLEEMQ
+449 SSVAGLGEMQ

-493 AKTAAQDVAN
+493 AKNAAQDVAN

-519 QPFITGAV
+519 QPFITNAV
-527 KSAATVQKKAAGVA
+527 KSTATVQQKAAGVA

-556 EIHQTTNG
+556 EISEKTSGMQS
-564 LQNKLPNP
+564 KMPNP
-572 AGMKALAGGVEKL
+572 EDVGNLTSGIKKL
-585 TNAQNEFVSKF
+585 TNAQNEFVSRF
-596 HVFGEGLDKAKIG
+596 HGLGEGLGNAKVG
-609 ADKLKDGSVQLIDGV
+609 ADRLKNGSGQLIDGV
-624 TQLQSG
+624 NQLFDG
-630 SGQVTGGLGML
+630 SGKVT
-641 SERANQMAGGVNQLV
+641 E
-656 DGSSQVT
+656 
-663 GGLGTLSERANQMA
+663 GLGTLSVGANQMA

-703 LADGSNQVT
+703 LADGS
-712 GGLDTLS
+712 D
-719 VGVTKLADGSNQVTG
+719 
-734 GLDTLSVGV
+734 
-743 SKLADGSSQVT
+743 
-754 GGLGTLSAGANQMS
+754 
-768 GGITQLADGSGQVTT
+768 QVTT
-783 GLGTL
+783 GIGTL

-802 IDGVNKLA
+802 IDGVNKIA

-898 DTVSV
+898 DTVGV

-921 GIIQAIVA
+921 GIIQAVVA

-977 IITLIMQLTTSAGT
+977 IITLIIQLTTSAGT

-1017 KAVVSSGDFDFMWQ
+1017 KAVVSSGDFNFMWQ
-1031 NIGMLMIFIV
+1031 NVGVLMIFIV

-1052 LMHKRQFKNVAE
+1052 WMHKRQFKNIAE

>member
-1 MKWNQLLR
+1 MKWHKLLS
-9 KEFTEIIKSKKI
+9 KEFAEIIKSKKI

-43 WDPYKQ
+43 WDPYEQ

-64 VFDGKPIEV
+64 ELDGKPIEV

-86 FKWEFVSEKEAKKGM
+86 FKWEFVSEKEAKEGM

-119 ATTLLKDDPKPLNLE
+119 ATTLLQDDPKPLNLE

-148 GGTAIEKIKGEVA
+148 GGTAIEKIKGEVS

-169 EKMFDSIQDVSKG
+169 EKMFDSIKDVSKG
-182 LADGAEGANKL
+182 LADGADGANKL
-193 HDGSS
+193 HDGAS

-224 VQRLAD
+224 VQKLA
-230 GSNKLVDGSGKVTNG
+230 DGSGKVTAG
-245 LNTLNS
+245 LNTVNS
-251 KTGEMQIGIGKL
+251 KTGEMQTGIGKL
-263 VDGSGKVT
+263 QDGSGKVT
-271 DGLHVL
+271 
-277 NSNAG
+277 
-282 IGKLVDGSGKVT
+282 
-294 DGLHVLNS
+294 
-302 NAGIGKLVD
+302 
-311 GSGKVTDGLHALN
+311 
-324 SNAGI
+324 
-329 GKLVDG
+329 
-335 SGQVTNGL
+335 
-343 NTLNSKTSE
+343 
-352 MQTGIR
+352 
-358 KLVDGSGKVA
+358 
-368 AGLNTL
+368 AGLNTV

-380 MQKGIGE
+380 MQKGIDE
-387 LRDGSEKVTGGLN
+387 LQDGSEKVTDGLN

-409 KTGTTDLSNGMGK
+409 KAGTTDLSNGMGK
-422 LVEGQT
+422 LVGGQSE
-428 QLEKGSQEIQKGL
+428 LEKGSQEIQTGL
-441 QDLNNNIQ
+441 QELNSKVQ
-449 NSAAGLEEMQ
+449 NSVAGLEKAQ
-459 SKVPSILNTVNEK
+459 SNIPSILNTVNEK
-472 IDGAG
+472 MTGAEE
-477 ANVNQLNE
+477 NVNQLNE
-485 LTQSTAGD
+485 FTQSTAGD

-519 QPFITGAV
+519 QPFIINAA
-527 KSAATVQKKAAGVA
+527 KSTATVQQKAIGVA
-541 GGTNKLNEE
+541 SGTNKLNEE

-556 EIHQTTNG
+556 EIHQTTSG

-572 AGMKALAGGVEKL
+572 AEVKTLTDGIEKL
-585 TNAQNEFVSKF
+585 TNAQTQFVSKF
-596 HVFGEGLDKAKIG
+596 HGFGEGLGNVKIG
-609 ADKLKDGSVQLIDGV
+609 ADKLKDGSGQLIDGV

-630 SGQVTGGLGML
+630 SGKVTAGLGQL
-641 SERANQMAGGVNQLV
+641 SVGANQMSGGVTQLV

-663 GGLGTLSERANQMA
+663 GGLDTLSAGTNQMS
-677 GGINQLADGSS
+677 GGINQLADGS
-688 QVTGGLGTLSVGVTK
+688 
-703 LADGSNQVT
+703 N
-712 GGLDTLS
+712 
-719 VGVTKLADGSNQVTG
+719 
-734 GLDTLSVGV
+734 
-743 SKLADGSSQVT
+743 QVT

-768 GGITQLADGSGQVTT
+768 GGINQLADGSNQVTGGLGTLSVGANQMSGGIMQLANGSGQVTT
-783 GLGTL
+783 GLGAL
-788 NGGLNKM
+788 

-802 IDGVNKLA
+802 IDGVNKLT

-828 ELAEK
+828 ILAEK

-851 DMFASPVKVKT
+851 DMFASPVKVKV
-862 EKMAEVPN
+862 EKIAEVPN

-898 DTVSV
+898 DTVGV

-946 FILFSIVTSLAFIA
+946 FILFSIITSLAFIA

-977 IITLIMQLTTSAGT
+977 ILTLIMQLTTSAGT
-991 FPLELIPKF
+991 FPLELIPKY

-1009 MTYSVSGL
+1009 MTYSVSGF
-1017 KAVVSSGDFDFMWQ
+1017 KAVVSSGDFNFMWQ
-1031 NIGMLMIFIV
+1031 NIGILMIFIV

-1052 LMHKRQFKNVAE
+1052 WMHKRQFRNIAE
-1064 NQSVEA
+1064 NQSFEA

>member
-1 MKWNQLLR
+1 MRGYKLLS
-9 KEFTEIIKSKKI
+9 KEFAEIIKSKKI

-43 WDPYKQ
+43 WDPYEQ
-49 LDDLPVA
+49 LGDLPVA

-86 FKWEFVSEKEAKKGM
+86 FKWEFVSEKEAKEGM
-101 EGRKYYM
+101 ENRKYYM
-108 LVRIPDDFSSN
+108 LVRIPDNFSSN

-148 GGTAIEKIKGEVA
+148 GGTAIEKIKGEVS

-169 EKMFDSIQDVSKG
+169 EKMFDSIKDVSKG

-193 HDGSS
+193 HDGAS

-204 SKVTDGLHTLQG
+204 SKVTDGLYTLQG

-224 VQRLAD
+224 VGRLVD
-230 GSNKLVDGSGKVTNG
+230 GSNKLIDGSGKVTAG

-251 KTGEMQIGIGKL
+251 KTGEMQTGIGKL
-263 VDGSGKVT
+263 IDGSGKVT
-271 DGLHVL
+271 
-277 NSNAG
+277 
-282 IGKLVDGSGKVT
+282 
-294 DGLHVLNS
+294 
-302 NAGIGKLVD
+302 
-311 GSGKVTDGLHALN
+311 
-324 SNAGI
+324 
-329 GKLVDG
+329 
-335 SGQVTNGL
+335 
-343 NTLNSKTSE
+343 
-352 MQTGIR
+352 
-358 KLVDGSGKVA
+358 

-387 LRDGSEKVTGGLN
+387 LRNGSEQVTNGLN
-400 KLVSKSGEL
+400 TLVSKSGEL
-409 KTGTTDLSNGMGK
+409 KTGTTELSNGMEK
-422 LVEGQT
+422 LVGGQS
-428 QLEKGSQEIQKGL
+428 QLERGSQEIQKGL
-441 QDLNNNIQ
+441 QELNNKVQ
-449 NSAAGLEEMQ
+449 NSVAGLEEMQ
-459 SKVPSILNTVNEK
+459 SKVPSILNTVNQK

-477 ANVNQLNE
+477 ENVNQLNE

-493 AKTAAQDVAN
+493 AKNAAQDVAN

-519 QPFITGAV
+519 QPFITSAA
-527 KSAATVQKKAAGVA
+527 KSTATVQQKAIGVA

-556 EIHQTTNG
+556 EIHQTTSG
-564 LQNKLPNP
+564 MQNKLPNP
-572 AGMKALAGGVEKL
+572 KEFKTLTGGIEKL
-585 TNAQNEFVSKF
+585 KDAQNEFVSKF
-596 HVFGEGLDKAKIG
+596 HGFGEGLSDAKVG
-609 ADKLKDGSVQLIDGV
+609 VDRLKNGSSQLIDGV

-630 SGQVTGGLGML
+630 SGKVTAGLGQL
-641 SERANQMAGGVNQLV
+641 SVGANQLSGGV
-656 DGSSQVT
+656 T
-663 GGLGTLSERANQMA
+663 
-677 GGINQLADGSS
+677 QLAEGSS
-688 QVTGGLGTLSVGVTK
+688 QVTGGLGTLSVG
-703 LADGSNQVT
+703 
-712 GGLDTLS
+712 
-719 VGVTKLADGSNQVTG
+719 
-734 GLDTLSVGV
+734 
-743 SKLADGSSQVT
+743 
-754 GGLGTLSAGANQMS
+754 ANQMS
-768 GGITQLADGSGQVTT
+768 GGVTQLAEGSNQVTT

-788 NGGLNKM
+788 NGGLNTM

-818 GLVKVNDGSG
+818 GLVKVNDGSS

-898 DTVSV
+898 DTVGV

-929 DVILLFGLG
+929 DFILLFGLG

-946 FILFSIVTSLAFIA
+946 FILFSIVTSLGFIS

-977 IITLIMQLTTSAGT
+977 ILTLIMQLTTSAGT

-1000 LQPFNAWLP
+1000 LQHFNAWLP
-1009 MTYSVSGL
+1009 MTYSVSGF
-1017 KAVVSSGDFDFMWQ
+1017 KAVVSSGDFNFMWQ
-1031 NIGMLMIFIV
+1031 NIGILMIFIV
-1041 VLSLGTIASLT
+1041 LLSLGTIASLT
-1052 LMHKRQFKNVAE
+1052 WMHKRQFRNIAE

>member
-43 WDPYKQ
+43 WDPYEQ

-86 FKWEFVSEKEAKKGM
+86 FKWEFVSEKEAKEGM

-148 GGTAIEKIKGEVA
+148 GGTAIEKIKGEVS

-169 EKMFDSIQDVSKG
+169 EKMFDSIKDVSKG
-182 LADGAEGANKL
+182 LADGADGADKL
-193 HDGSS
+193 HDGAS

-204 SKVTDGLHTLQG
+204 NKVTDGLYTLQG

-224 VQRLAD
+224 VQKLAD
-230 GSNKLVDGSGKVTNG
+230 GSNKLQDGSGKVTAGLNTLNSKTGIGKLADGSGKVTNG
-245 LNTLNS
+245 LNTLNG
-251 KTGEMQIGIGKL
+251 KT
-263 VDGSGKVT
+263 D
-271 DGLHVL
+271 
-277 NSNAG
+277 
-282 IGKLVDGSGKVT
+282 
-294 DGLHVLNS
+294 
-302 NAGIGKLVD
+302 
-311 GSGKVTDGLHALN
+311 
-324 SNAGI
+324 
-329 GKLVDG
+329 
-335 SGQVTNGL
+335 
-343 NTLNSKTSE
+343 
-352 MQTGIR
+352 
-358 KLVDGSGKVA
+358 
-368 AGLNTL
+368 
-374 NSKTGE
+374 E

-387 LRDGSEKVTGGLN
+387 LRSGSEKVTNGLN
-400 KLVSKSGEL
+400 TLESKTGEL
-409 KTGTTDLSNGMGK
+409 KKGTTELSNGMEK
-422 LVEGQT
+422 LVEGQS

-441 QDLNNNIQ
+441 QELNNKVQ
-449 NSAAGLEEMQ
+449 NSVAGLGEMQ

-477 ANVNQLNE
+477 ENVNQLNE

-493 AKTAAQDVAN
+493 AKNAAQEVAN

-519 QPFITGAV
+519 QPFITNAV
-527 KSAATVQKKAAGVA
+527 KSTATVQQKAAGVA
-541 GGTNKLNEE
+541 GGTSKLNEE

-556 EIHQTTNG
+556 EISEKTSGMQS
-564 LQNKLPNP
+564 KIPNP
-572 AGMKALAGGVEKL
+572 EEVENLTSGIKKL

-596 HVFGEGLDKAKIG
+596 HGLGEGLGNAKVG
-609 ADKLKDGSVQLIDGV
+609 ADKLKNGSGQLIDGV
-624 TQLQSG
+624 NQLLDG
-630 SGQVTGGLGML
+630 SGKVT
-641 SERANQMAGGVNQLV
+641 E
-656 DGSSQVT
+656 
-663 GGLGTLSERANQMA
+663 GLGTLSVGANQMA

-703 LADGSNQVT
+703 
-712 GGLDTLS
+712 
-719 VGVTKLADGSNQVTG
+719 
-734 GLDTLSVGV
+734 
-743 SKLADGSSQVT
+743 
-754 GGLGTLSAGANQMS
+754 
-768 GGITQLADGSGQVTT
+768 LADGSGQVTT

-862 EKMAEVPN
+862 EKLAEVPN

-898 DTVSV
+898 DTVGV

-977 IITLIMQLTTSAGT
+977 ILTLIIQLTTSAGT

-1009 MTYSVSGL
+1009 MTYSVSGF
-1017 KAVVSSGDFDFMWQ
+1017 KAVVSSGDFNFMWQ
-1031 NIGMLMIFIV
+1031 NIGILMIFIV

-1052 LMHKRQFKNVAE
+1052 WMHKRQFRNIAE

>member
-73 GKGLVDNLKDNKS
+73 GKGLVDNLKDNTS

-148 GGTAIEKIKGEVA
+148 GGTAIEKIKGEVS

-224 VQRLAD
+224 VQKLAD

-302 NAGIGKLVD
+302 NTGIGKLVD

-335 SGQVTNGL
+335 SGKVTNGL
-343 NTLNSKTSE
+343 NMLNSKTGE
-352 MQTGIR
+352 MQTGIG
-358 KLVDGSGKVA
+358 KLVDGSGKVTD
-368 AGLNTL
+368 GLNTL

-400 KLVSKSGEL
+400 QLVSKSGEL
-409 KTGTTDLSNGMGK
+409 KAGTTDLSNGMGK
-422 LVEGQT
+422 LAEGQS

-441 QDLNNNIQ
+441 QDLNSNVQ
-449 NSAAGLEEMQ
+449 KSAAGLEEMQ
-459 SKVPSILNTVNEK
+459 SKVPTILSKVNQK

-477 ANVNQLNE
+477 ENINQLNE

-493 AKTAAQDVAN
+493 AKNAAQEVAN

-519 QPFITGAV
+519 QPFITSAV
-527 KSAATVQKKAAGVA
+527 KSTATVQQKAAGVA

-572 AGMKALAGGVEKL
+572 EEGKTLAGGIEKL

-596 HVFGEGLDKAKIG
+596 HEFGEGLDNAKIG
-609 ADKLKDGSVQLIDGV
+609 ADKLKDGSVQLIDGI
-624 TQLQSG
+624 TQLQSGSGKVTAGLDQLSAEANQMAGGINQLADG
-630 SGQVTGGLGML
+630 SGQVTGGLGI
-641 SERANQMAGGVNQLV
+641 
-656 DGSSQVT
+656 
-663 GGLGTLSERANQMA
+663 LSERANQMA

-688 QVTGGLGTLSVGVTK
+688 QVTGGLGTVSVGVSK
-703 LADGSNQVT
+703 LADGSGQVT
-712 GGLDTLS
+712 DGLGT
-719 VGVTKLADGSNQVTG
+719 V
-734 GLDTLSVGV
+734 SVGV

-754 GGLGTLSAGANQMS
+754 GGLGTVSVGVSKLADGSGQVTGGLGTLSVGANQMA
-768 GGITQLADGSGQVTT
+768 GGVNQLADGSGQVTT

-898 DTVSV
+898 DTVGV

-929 DVILLFGLG
+929 DIILLFGLG

-977 IITLIMQLTTSAGT
+977 IITLIIQLTTSAGT

-1017 KAVVSSGDFDFMWQ
+1017 KAVVSSGDFNFMWQ
-1031 NIGMLMIFIV
+1031 NVGILMIFIV

-1052 LMHKRQFKNVAE
+1052 WMHKRQFRNIAE
-1064 NQSVEA
+1064 NQSIEA

>member
-1 MKWNQLLR
+1 MWSFRKGGEMMKWNQLLR

-73 GKGLVDNLKDNKS
+73 GKGLVDNLKDNTS
-86 FKWEFVSEKEAKKGM
+86 FKWEFVSEKEAEKGM

-148 GGTAIEKIKGEVA
+148 GGTAIEKIKGEVS

-224 VQRLAD
+224 AQKLAD

-251 KTGEMQIGIGKL
+251 KTGEMQTGIGKL
-263 VDGSGKVT
+263 QDGSQKVT
-271 DGLHVL
+271 
-277 NSNAG
+277 
-282 IGKLVDGSGKVT
+282 
-294 DGLHVLNS
+294 
-302 NAGIGKLVD
+302 
-311 GSGKVTDGLHALN
+311 
-324 SNAGI
+324 
-329 GKLVDG
+329 
-335 SGQVTNGL
+335 
-343 NTLNSKTSE
+343 
-352 MQTGIR
+352 
-358 KLVDGSGKVA
+358 

-374 NSKTGE
+374 VN
-380 MQKGIGE
+380 
-387 LRDGSEKVTGGLN
+387 
-400 KLVSKSGEL
+400 KSGEL
-409 KTGTTDLSNGMGK
+409 KTGTNELAAGMEQ
-422 LVEGQT
+422 LVGGQS
-428 QLEKGSQEIQKGL
+428 QLEGVSQKIEKGL
-441 QDLNNNIQ
+441 QELDSKVKS
-449 NSAAGLEEMQ
+449 SAAGLEEMQ
-459 SKVPSILNTVNEK
+459 AKVPTILNKVNEK
-472 IDGAG
+472 IDGAEK
-477 ANVNQLNE
+477 NVNQLNGF
-485 LTQSTAGD
+485 TQSTAGD
-493 AKTAAQDVAN
+493 AKNAAQDVAN

-519 QPFITGAV
+519 QPYITNAA
-527 KSAATVQKKAAGVA
+527 KSTATVQQKVA
-541 GGTNKLNEE
+541 VVSGGTKTLNEE
-550 VKQLKG
+550 VNQLKG
-556 EIHQTTNG
+556 EINQKASEM
-564 LQNKLPNP
+564 QNKLPNS
-572 AGMKALAGGVEKL
+572 GGINTLTDGITKL
-585 TNAQNEFVSKF
+585 MNAQNQFVSKF
-596 HVFGEGLDKAKIG
+596 HGFGEGLNNAKVG
-609 ADKLKDGSVQLIDGV
+609 VNKLNKGSDQLIDGV
-624 TQLQSG
+624 TQL
-630 SGQVTGGLGML
+630 
-641 SERANQMAGGVNQLV
+641 
-656 DGSSQVT
+656 
-663 GGLGTLSERANQMA
+663 
-677 GGINQLADGSS
+677 ADGSS
-688 QVTGGLGTLSVGVTK
+688 K
-703 LADGSNQVT
+703 
-712 GGLDTLS
+712 
-719 VGVTKLADGSNQVTG
+719 
-734 GLDTLSVGV
+734 
-743 SKLADGSSQVT
+743 VT

-768 GGITQLADGSGQVTT
+768 GGITQLVDGSSQVTT

-788 NGGLNKM
+788 NGGLNQM

-898 DTVSV
+898 DTVGV

-977 IITLIMQLTTSAGT
+977 IITLIIQLTTSAGT

-1017 KAVVSSGDFDFMWQ
+1017 KAVVLSGDFNFMWQ

>member
-1 MKWNQLLR
+1 MKWHKLLS
-9 KEFTEIIKSKKI
+9 KEFAEIIKSKKI

-73 GKGLVDNLKDNKS
+73 GKGLVDNLKDNTS

-148 GGTAIEKIKGEVA
+148 GGTAIEKIKGEVS

-224 VQRLAD
+224 VQKLAD

-282 IGKLVDGSGKVT
+282 IGKLQDGSGKVT

-329 GKLVDG
+329 GKL
-335 SGQVTNGL
+335 L
-343 NTLNSKTSE
+343 
-352 MQTGIR
+352 
-358 KLVDGSGKVA
+358 DGSGKVTD
-368 AGLNTL
+368 GLNTL

-387 LRDGSEKVTGGLN
+387 LRDGSEKVTDGLN

-409 KTGTTDLSNGMGK
+409 KTGTTDLSNGMEQ
-422 LVEGQT
+422 LVGGQS
-428 QLEKGSQEIQKGL
+428 QLEEVSQKIEKGL
-441 QDLNNNIQ
+441 EDLNRTVK

-459 SKVPSILNTVNEK
+459 SKGPSILNTVNEK

-519 QPFITGAV
+519 QPFITSAV
-527 KSAATVQKKAAGVA
+527 KSTATVQQKAAGVA
-541 GGTNKLNEE
+541 SGTNKLNEE

-556 EIHQTTNG
+556 EIDQKTSDA
-564 LQNKLPNP
+564 QNKLPNT
-572 AGMKALAGGVEKL
+572 AKLHSLTDGIEKL
-585 TNAQNEFVSKF
+585 ASAQKGFVENFQGFGKNLNAAKEGANKFKNES
-596 HVFGEGLDKAKIG
+596 G
-609 ADKLKDGSVQLIDGV
+609 QLIDAIN
-624 TQLQSG
+624 QLADG
-630 SGQVTGGLGML
+630 SGKVTGGLDTL
-641 SERANQMAGGVNQLV
+641 SAGANQMAGGVTKLA

-663 GGLGTLSERANQMA
+663 GGLGTLS
-677 GGINQLADGSS
+677 GGVSKLADGSGK
-688 QVTGGLGTLSVGVTK
+688 VTGGLGTLSVGVTK

-712 GGLDTLS
+712 GGL
-719 VGVTKLADGSNQVTG
+719 G
-734 GLDTLSVGV
+734 TLSVGV
-743 SKLADGSSQVT
+743 SKLTDGSSQVT
-754 GGLGTLSAGANQMS
+754 GGLGTLSVGTNQMI
-768 GGITQLADGSGQVTT
+768 GGVNQLADGSGQVTT
-783 GLGTL
+783 GIGTL

-802 IDGVNKLA
+802 IDGVNKLT

-828 ELAEK
+828 TLAEK

-898 DTVSV
+898 DTVGV

-929 DVILLFGLG
+929 DVILLFWLG

-946 FILFSIVTSLAFIA
+946 FILFSIVTSLAFIS

-977 IITLIMQLTTSAGT
+977 IITLIIQLTTSAGT
-991 FPLELIPKF
+991 FPLELIPKY

-1017 KAVVSSGDFDFMWQ
+1017 KAVVSSGDFNFMWQ
-1031 NIGMLMIFIV
+1031 NIGILMIFIV

-1052 LMHKRQFKNVAE
+1052 WMHKRQFRNVAE

>member
-1 MKWNQLLR
+1 MKGNQLLR

-224 VQRLAD
+224 VQKLAD

-294 DGLHVLNS
+294 DGLHALNS

-335 SGQVTNGL
+335 SGKVTDGL
-343 NTLNSKTSE
+343 NTLNSKT
-352 MQTGIR
+352 
-358 KLVDGSGKVA
+358 
-368 AGLNTL
+368 
-374 NSKTGE
+374 
-380 MQKGIGE
+380 GE

-422 LVEGQT
+422 LVEGQS
-428 QLEKGSQEIQKGL
+428 QLEEGSQAIQKGL
-441 QDLNNNIQ
+441 QELNSNVQ
-449 NSAAGLEEMQ
+449 KSAAGLEEMQ

-493 AKTAAQDVAN
+493 AKNAAQEVAN

-519 QPFITGAV
+519 QPFVTSAV
-527 KSAATVQKKAAGVA
+527 KSTATVQQKAAGVA

-550 VKQLKG
+550 VKQVKV

-572 AGMKALAGGVEKL
+572 AGIKTLAGGIEKL

-596 HVFGEGLDKAKIG
+596 HGFGEGLDNAKIG

-630 SGQVTGGLGML
+630 SGKVTAGLGQL
-641 SERANQMAGGVNQLV
+641 SAGV
-656 DGSSQVT
+656 
-663 GGLGTLSERANQMA
+663 
-677 GGINQLADGSS
+677 NQLADGSGQVTDGLGTLS
-688 QVTGGLGTLSVGVTK
+688 VGVSKLADGSGQVTGGLGTLSVGVTK
-703 LADGSNQVT
+703 LADGSGQVT
-712 GGLDTLS
+712 GGL
-719 VGVTKLADGSNQVTG
+719 G
-734 GLDTLSVGV
+734 TLSVGV
-743 SKLADGSSQVT
+743 SKLADGSGQVT
-754 GGLGTLSAGANQMS
+754 DGLGTLSVGANQMA
-768 GGITQLADGSGQVTT
+768 GGVNQLADGSGQVTT

-788 NGGLNKM
+788 NGGLNQM
-795 STGSTQL
+795 SNGSTQL

-833 LGEGAEKTGEVKG
+833 LGEGAVKTGEVKG

-898 DTVSV
+898 DTVGV

-946 FILFSIVTSLAFIA
+946 FILFSIITSLAFIA

-1017 KAVVSSGDFDFMWQ
+1017 KAVVSSGDFDFMWK
-1031 NIGMLMIFIV
+1031 NIGILMIFIV
-1041 VLSLGTIASLT
+1041 VLSFGTIVSLT
-1052 LMHKRQFKNVAE
+1052 LMHKRKFKNVLE

>member
-1 MKWNQLLR
+1 MKGNQLLR

-64 VFDGKPIEV
+64 VFDGKSIEV

-101 EGRKYYM
+101 EARKYYM

-119 ATTLLKDDPKPLNLE
+119 ATTLLKDNPKPLNLE

-148 GGTAIEKIKGEVA
+148 GGTAIEKIKTEVS

-224 VQRLAD
+224 VQKLAD

-294 DGLHVLNS
+294 DGLHALNS

-335 SGQVTNGL
+335 SGKVTDGL
-343 NTLNSKTSE
+343 NTLNSKT
-352 MQTGIR
+352 
-358 KLVDGSGKVA
+358 
-368 AGLNTL
+368 
-374 NSKTGE
+374 
-380 MQKGIGE
+380 GE

-422 LVEGQT
+422 LVEGQS
-428 QLEKGSQEIQKGL
+428 QLEEGSQAIQKGL
-441 QDLNNNIQ
+441 QELNSNVQ
-449 NSAAGLEEMQ
+449 KSAAGLEEMQ

-493 AKTAAQDVAN
+493 AKNAAQEVAN

-519 QPFITGAV
+519 QPFVTSAV
-527 KSAATVQKKAAGVA
+527 KSTATVQQKAAGVA

-564 LQNKLPNP
+564 LQKNLPNP
-572 AGMKALAGGVEKL
+572 AGIKTLAGAIEKL
-585 TNAQNEFVSKF
+585 TSAQNEFVSKF
-596 HVFGEGLDKAKIG
+596 HGFGEGLDNAKIG

-630 SGQVTGGLGML
+630 SGKVTAGLGQL
-641 SERANQMAGGVNQLV
+641 SAGVNQLA
-656 DGSSQVT
+656 DGSGQVT
-663 GGLGTLSERANQMA
+663 GGLGTLSV
-677 GGINQLADGSS
+677 GVSKLADGSG

-703 LADGSNQVT
+703 LADGSSQVT
-712 GGLDTLS
+712 GGLGTLS
-719 VGVTKLADGSNQVTG
+719 AGVNQLADGSGKVTG
-734 GLDTLSVGV
+734 GLGALSAGANQMAGGV
-743 SKLADGSSQVT
+743 HQLADGSSQVT
-754 GGLGTLSAGANQMS
+754 GGLGQLSAGANQMA
-768 GGITQLADGSGQVTT
+768 GGVNQLADGSSKVTGGLGTLSVGANQMAGGVNQLADGSGQVTT

-788 NGGLNKM
+788 NGGLNQM
-795 STGSTQL
+795 SNGSTQL

-898 DTVSV
+898 DTVGV

-946 FILFSIVTSLAFIA
+946 FILFSIITSLAFIA

>member
-1 MKWNQLLR
+1 MKGNQLLR

-73 GKGLVDNLKDNKS
+73 GKGLVDNLKDNKN

-119 ATTLLKDDPKPLNLE
+119 ATTLLKDNPKRLNLE

-148 GGTAIEKIKGEVA
+148 GGTAIEKIKTEVS

-169 EKMFDSIQDVSKG
+169 EKMFDSIKDVSKG
-182 LADGAEGANKL
+182 LADGAEGASKL

-216 KSGEMKDG
+216 KSGEIQTG
-224 VQRLAD
+224 V
-230 GSNKLVDGSGKVTNG
+230 GKLFDGSGKVTAS

-271 DGLHVL
+271 
-277 NSNAG
+277 
-282 IGKLVDGSGKVT
+282 
-294 DGLHVLNS
+294 
-302 NAGIGKLVD
+302 
-311 GSGKVTDGLHALN
+311 
-324 SNAGI
+324 
-329 GKLVDG
+329 
-335 SGQVTNGL
+335 NGL

-352 MQTGIR
+352 MQAGIGE
-358 KLVDGSGKVA
+358 LVDGSGKVTD
-368 AGLNTL
+368 GLNTL

-387 LRDGSEKVTGGLN
+387 LHDGSEKVTGGLN

-409 KTGTTDLSNGMGK
+409 KTGTTDLSNGMEQ
-422 LVEGQT
+422 LVGGQN
-428 QLEKGSQEIQKGL
+428 QLEVASEKIEKGL
-441 QDLNNNIQ
+441 QDLNSKVKG
-449 NSAAGLEEMQ
+449 SAAGLEEIQ
-459 SKVPSILNTVNEK
+459 SKGPSILNTVNEK

-493 AKTAAQDVAN
+493 AKNAAQEVAN

-519 QPFITGAV
+519 QPFITSAV
-527 KSAATVQKKAAGVA
+527 KSTATVQQKAAGVA

-550 VKQLKG
+550 VKQLKS
-556 EIHQTTNG
+556 EINQKTG
-564 LQNKLPNP
+564 DGQSKLPNAAELQSLT
-572 AGMKALAGGVEKL
+572 AGIEQLSSAQKGFVEKFQGFGAKL
-585 TNAQNEFVSKF
+585 NTAKEGANKFKNES
-596 HVFGEGLDKAKIG
+596 G
-609 ADKLKDGSVQLIDGV
+609 QLIDAIN
-624 TQLQSG
+624 QLADG
-630 SGQVTGGLGML
+630 SGQVTTGLDIL
-641 SERANQMAGGVNQLV
+641 SAGANQMAGGV
-656 DGSSQVT
+656 
-663 GGLGTLSERANQMA
+663 
-677 GGINQLADGSS
+677 NQLADGSS
-688 QVTGGLGTLSVGVTK
+688 QVTGGLGQLSAGANQMAGGVNQ

-712 GGLDTLS
+712 GGLGTLS
-719 VGVTKLADGSNQVTG
+719 VG
-734 GLDTLSVGV
+734 
-743 SKLADGSSQVT
+743 
-754 GGLGTLSAGANQMS
+754 ANQMA
-768 GGITQLADGSGQVTT
+768 GGVNQLADGSGQVTT

-788 NGGLNKM
+788 SN
-795 STGSTQL
+795 GSTQL

-851 DMFASPVKVKT
+851 DMFASPIKVKT
-862 EKMAEVPN
+862 EKIAEVPN

-898 DTVSV
+898 DTVDV

-946 FILFSIVTSLAFIA
+946 FILFSIITSLAFIA
-960 LIQCLVT
+960 LIQWLVT

-1017 KAVVSSGDFDFMWQ
+1017 KAVVSSGDFNFMWQ

>member
-1 MKWNQLLR
+1 MKGNQLLR
-9 KEFTEIIKSKKI
+9 KEFTQIIKSKKI

-73 GKGLVDNLKDNKS
+73 GKGLVDNLKDNTS
-86 FKWEFVSEKEAKKGM
+86 FKWEFVSEKEAKKGV

-119 ATTLLKDDPKPLNLE
+119 ATTLLKDEPKPLNLE

-182 LADGAEGANKL
+182 LADGAEGASKL

-224 VQRLAD
+224 VGKLAD
-230 GSNKLVDGSGKVTNG
+230 GSNKLVDGSGKVTAG

-251 KTGEMQIGIGKL
+251 KTGEMQVGIGKL
-263 VDGSGKVT
+263 QDGSQKVT
-271 DGLHVL
+271 V
-277 NSNAG
+277 
-282 IGKLVDGSGKVT
+282 
-294 DGLHVLNS
+294 
-302 NAGIGKLVD
+302 
-311 GSGKVTDGLHALN
+311 
-324 SNAGI
+324 
-329 GKLVDG
+329 
-335 SGQVTNGL
+335 GL
-343 NTLNSKTSE
+343 NTLNSKTGE
-352 MQTGIR
+352 MQTGIG
-358 KLVDGSGKVA
+358 KLIDGSRKVTD
-368 AGLNTL
+368 GLNTL

-387 LRDGSEKVTGGLN
+387 LHDGSEKVTGGLN

-409 KTGTTDLSNGMGK
+409 KTGTTDLSNGMEQ
-422 LVEGQT
+422 LVGGQS
-428 QLEKGSQEIQKGL
+428 QLEVASQKIEKGL
-441 QDLNNNIQ
+441 QDLNSKVKS
-449 NSAAGLEEMQ
+449 SAAGLGEMQ
-459 SKVPSILNTVNEK
+459 SKGNTVNEK
-472 IDGAG
+472 IDEAG

-493 AKTAAQDVAN
+493 AKNAAQDVAN

-519 QPFITGAV
+519 QPFITSAV
-527 KSAATVQKKAAGVA
+527 KNTATVQQKAAGVA

-556 EIHQTTNG
+556 EINQKTSDG
-564 LQNKLPNP
+564 QSKLPN
-572 AGMKALAGGVEKL
+572 AAELQSLTVGIERLSSAQTGFVEKFQGFGVKL
-585 TNAQNEFVSKF
+585 NNAKEGANTFKNES
-596 HVFGEGLDKAKIG
+596 G
-609 ADKLKDGSVQLIDGV
+609 QLIDAIN
-624 TQLQSG
+624 QLADG
-630 SGQVTGGLGML
+630 SDKVTGGLGAL
-641 SERANQMAGGVNQLV
+641 SAGANQMAGGVNQLAN
-656 DGSSQVT
+656 GSSQVT
-663 GGLGTLSERANQMA
+663 GGLGTLSTGANQMA
-677 GGINQLADGSS
+677 GGVNQLADGSS
-688 QVTGGLGTLSVGVTK
+688 QVTGGLGTLSVGANQMAGGVNQ
-703 LADGSNQVT
+703 LADGSN
-712 GGLDTLS
+712 
-719 VGVTKLADGSNQVTG
+719 
-734 GLDTLSVGV
+734 
-743 SKLADGSSQVT
+743 
-754 GGLGTLSAGANQMS
+754 
-768 GGITQLADGSGQVTT
+768 QVTT

-788 NGGLNKM
+788 NGGLNQM

-818 GLVKVNDGSG
+818 GLMKVNDGSG

-884 FVGALLLS
+884 FVGVLLLS

-898 DTVSV
+898 DTVGV

-921 GIIQAIVA
+921 GIIQAVVA

-977 IITLIMQLTTSAGT
+977 IITLIIQLTTSAGT

-1031 NIGMLMIFIV
+1031 NVGVLMIFIV

-1052 LMHKRQFKNVAE
+1052 WMHKRQFKNIAE

>member
-1 MKWNQLLR
+1 MKWHKLLS
-9 KEFTEIIKSKKI
+9 KEFAEIIKSKKI

-43 WDPYKQ
+43 WDPYEQ

-64 VFDGKPIEV
+64 ELDGKPIEV

-86 FKWEFVSEKEAKKGM
+86 FKWEFVSEKEAKEGM

-148 GGTAIEKIKGEVA
+148 GGTTIEKIKGEVS

-169 EKMFDSIQDVSKG
+169 EKMFDSIKDVSKG

-224 VQRLAD
+224 VQKLAD
-230 GSNKLVDGSGKVTNG
+230 GSNKLQDGSGKVTDGLNTLNSKTGEMQIGVGKVLDGSGKVTNG

-251 KTGEMQIGIGKL
+251 KTGEMQTGIGKL
-263 VDGSGKVT
+263 IDGSGKVT
-271 DGLHVL
+271 D
-277 NSNAG
+277 
-282 IGKLVDGSGKVT
+282 
-294 DGLHVLNS
+294 
-302 NAGIGKLVD
+302 
-311 GSGKVTDGLHALN
+311 
-324 SNAGI
+324 
-329 GKLVDG
+329 
-335 SGQVTNGL
+335 
-343 NTLNSKTSE
+343 
-352 MQTGIR
+352 
-358 KLVDGSGKVA
+358 
-368 AGLNTL
+368 GLNTL

-387 LRDGSEKVTGGLN
+387 L
-400 KLVSKSGEL
+400 
-409 KTGTTDLSNGMGK
+409 KTGTTDLSNGMEQ
-422 LVEGQT
+422 LVGGQR
-428 QLEKGSQEIQKGL
+428 QLEEASQKIEKGL
-441 QDLNNNIQ
+441 QDLNSKVKS
-449 NSAAGLEEMQ
+449 SAAGLEEMQ
-459 SKVPSILNTVNEK
+459 SKGPSILNTVNEK

-477 ANVNQLNE
+477 ANVKQLNE

-493 AKTAAQDVAN
+493 AKNAAQDVAN

-519 QPFITGAV
+519 QPFITSAV
-527 KSAATVQKKAAGVA
+527 KNTATVQQKAAGVA

-556 EIHQTTNG
+556 EINQKTSDT
-564 LQNKLPNP
+564 QNKLPNT
-572 AGMKALAGGVEKL
+572 EKL
-585 TNAQNEFVSKF
+585 DSLTDSIEKLASIQKGFVGNFQGFGKNLNAAKEGANKFKNES
-596 HVFGEGLDKAKIG
+596 G
-609 ADKLKDGSVQLIDGV
+609 QLIDAIN
-624 TQLQSG
+624 QLEDG
-630 SGQVTGGLGML
+630 SGKVTGGLGAL
-641 SERANQMAGGVNQLV
+641 SAGANQMAGGVNQLAN
-656 DGSSQVT
+656 GSSQVT
-663 GGLGTLSERANQMA
+663 GGLGTLSAGANQMA
-677 GGINQLADGSS
+677 GGVNQLADGSS
-688 QVTGGLGTLSVGVTK
+688 QVTGGLGTLSVG
-703 LADGSNQVT
+703 
-712 GGLDTLS
+712 
-719 VGVTKLADGSNQVTG
+719 
-734 GLDTLSVGV
+734 
-743 SKLADGSSQVT
+743 
-754 GGLGTLSAGANQMS
+754 ANQMA
-768 GGITQLADGSGQVTT
+768 GGVNQLEDGSGQVTT

-788 NGGLNKM
+788 NGGLNNM
-795 STGSTQL
+795 ATGSTQL
-802 IDGVNKLA
+802 IDGVNKLT

-851 DMFASPVKVKT
+851 DMFASPVKVKV

-898 DTVSV
+898 DTVGV

-977 IITLIMQLTTSAGT
+977 ILTLIIQLTTSAGT

-1009 MTYSVSGL
+1009 MTYSVSGF
-1017 KAVVSSGDFDFMWQ
+1017 KAVVSSGDFNFMWQ
-1031 NIGMLMIFIV
+1031 NIGILMIFIV

-1052 LMHKRQFKNVAE
+1052 WMHKRQFKNIAE

>member
-1 MKWNQLLR
+1 MKGNQLLR
-9 KEFTEIIKSKKI
+9 KEFTQIIKSKKI

-49 LDDLPVA
+49 LDDLPVV

-73 GKGLVDNLKDNKS
+73 GKGLVDNLKDNTS

-119 ATTLLKDDPKPLNLE
+119 ATTLLKDEPKPLNLE

-182 LADGAEGANKL
+182 LADGAEGASKL

-224 VQRLAD
+224 VQKLAD
-230 GSNKLVDGSGKVTNG
+230 GSNKLQDGSGKVTAG

-251 KTGEMQIGIGKL
+251 KSGIGKL
-263 VDGSGKVT
+263 QDGSGKVT
-271 DGLHVL
+271 D
-277 NSNAG
+277 
-282 IGKLVDGSGKVT
+282 
-294 DGLHVLNS
+294 
-302 NAGIGKLVD
+302 
-311 GSGKVTDGLHALN
+311 
-324 SNAGI
+324 
-329 GKLVDG
+329 
-335 SGQVTNGL
+335 
-343 NTLNSKTSE
+343 
-352 MQTGIR
+352 
-358 KLVDGSGKVA
+358 
-368 AGLNTL
+368 GLNTL

-380 MQKGIGE
+380 MQKGISE
-387 LRDGSEKVTGGLN
+387 LHDGSEKVTNGLSI
-400 KLVSKSGEL
+400 LVSKTGEL
-409 KTGTTDLSNGMGK
+409 KTGTTELSNGMEK
-422 LVEGQT
+422 LVGGQS

-441 QDLNNNIQ
+441 QELNNKVQ
-449 NSAAGLEEMQ
+449 NSVAGLGEMQ
-459 SKVPSILNTVNEK
+459 LKVPSILNTVNEK

-493 AKTAAQDVAN
+493 AKNAAQDVAN

-519 QPFITGAV
+519 QPFITNAV
-527 KSAATVQKKAAGVA
+527 KSTATVQQKAAGVA

-556 EIHQTTNG
+556 EISEKTSGMQS
-564 LQNKLPNP
+564 KMPNP
-572 AGMKALAGGVEKL
+572 EDVGNLTSGIKKL

-596 HVFGEGLDKAKIG
+596 HGLGEGLGNAKVG
-609 ADKLKDGSVQLIDGV
+609 ADRLKNGSGQLIDGV
-624 TQLQSG
+624 NQLFDG
-630 SGQVTGGLGML
+630 SGKVT
-641 SERANQMAGGVNQLV
+641 E
-656 DGSSQVT
+656 
-663 GGLGTLSERANQMA
+663 GLGTLSVGANQMA

-688 QVTGGLGTLSVGVTK
+688 QVTGGLGTLSVGITK

-712 GGLDTLS
+712 
-719 VGVTKLADGSNQVTG
+719 TG
-734 GLDTLSVGV
+734 
-743 SKLADGSSQVT
+743 
-754 GGLGTLSAGANQMS
+754 
-768 GGITQLADGSGQVTT
+768 I
-783 GLGTL
+783 GTL

-898 DTVSV
+898 DTVGV

-921 GIIQAIVA
+921 GIIQAVVA

-977 IITLIMQLTTSAGT
+977 IITLIIQLTTSAGT

-1031 NIGMLMIFIV
+1031 NIGILMIFIV

-1052 LMHKRQFKNVAE
+1052 WMHKRQFKNIAE

>member
-73 GKGLVDNLKDNKS
+73 GKGLVDNLKDNTS

-148 GGTAIEKIKGEVA
+148 GGTAIEKIKGEV
-161 STLTKTYA
+161 SNTLTKTYA

-182 LADGAEGANKL
+182 LADGAEGASKL

-224 VQRLAD
+224 VGKLAD
-230 GSNKLVDGSGKVTNG
+230 GSNKLQDGSGKVTAGLNTLNSKNGIGKLQDGSGKVTDGLNTLNGKTSEMQTGIGKLVDGSGKVTNG

-251 KTGEMQIGIGKL
+251 KT
-263 VDGSGKVT
+263 
-271 DGLHVL
+271 
-277 NSNAG
+277 
-282 IGKLVDGSGKVT
+282 
-294 DGLHVLNS
+294 
-302 NAGIGKLVD
+302 
-311 GSGKVTDGLHALN
+311 
-324 SNAGI
+324 
-329 GKLVDG
+329 
-335 SGQVTNGL
+335 
-343 NTLNSKTSE
+343 
-352 MQTGIR
+352 
-358 KLVDGSGKVA
+358 
-368 AGLNTL
+368 
-374 NSKTGE
+374 
-380 MQKGIGE
+380 GE

-409 KTGTTDLSNGMGK
+409 QTGTTDLSNGMEQ
-422 LVEGQT
+422 LVGGQR
-428 QLEKGSQEIQKGL
+428 QLEEASQKIEKGL
-441 QDLNNNIQ
+441 QELNNKVQ
-449 NSAAGLEEMQ
+449 NSVAGLGEMQ

-519 QPFITGAV
+519 QPFVTSAV
-527 KSAATVQKKAAGVA
+527 KSTATVQQKAAGVA

-556 EIHQTTNG
+556 EINQKTSDV
-564 LQNKLPNP
+564 QNKLPNP
-572 AGMKALAGGVEKL
+572 EGVETLAGGIAKL
-585 TNAQNEFVSKF
+585 TYSQNEFVSKF
-596 HVFGEGLDKAKIG
+596 HGFGEGLDNAKIG

-630 SGQVTGGLGML
+630 SGKVTAGLGQLSAGANQLADGSNKVTGGL
-641 SERANQMAGGVNQLV
+641 
-656 DGSSQVT
+656 D
-663 GGLGTLSERANQMA
+663 TLSVGANQMA

-712 GGLDTLS
+712 
-719 VGVTKLADGSNQVTG
+719 
-734 GLDTLSVGV
+734 
-743 SKLADGSSQVT
+743 
-754 GGLGTLSAGANQMS
+754 
-768 GGITQLADGSGQVTT
+768 T
-783 GLGTL
+783 GLGDL

-898 DTVSV
+898 DTVGV

-921 GIIQAIVA
+921 GIIQAVVA

-977 IITLIMQLTTSAGT
+977 IITLIIQLTTSAGT

-1031 NIGMLMIFIV
+1031 NIGILMIFIV

-1052 LMHKRQFKNVAE
+1052 WMHKRQFRNIAE
-1064 NQSVEA
+1064 NQSIEA

>member
-1 MKWNQLLR
+1 MKGNQLLR

-119 ATTLLKDDPKPLNLE
+119 ATTLLKDNPKPLNLE

-148 GGTAIEKIKGEVA
+148 GGTAIEKIKTEVS

-169 EKMFDSIQDVSKG
+169 EKMFDSIKDVSKG
-182 LADGAEGANKL
+182 LADGAEGASKL

-224 VQRLAD
+224 V
-230 GSNKLVDGSGKVTNG
+230 GKLFDGSGKVTAG

-294 DGLHVLNS
+294 
-302 NAGIGKLVD
+302 
-311 GSGKVTDGLHALN
+311 
-324 SNAGI
+324 
-329 GKLVDG
+329 
-335 SGQVTNGL
+335 
-343 NTLNSKTSE
+343 
-352 MQTGIR
+352 
-358 KLVDGSGKVA
+358 

-374 NSKTGE
+374 NSKT
-380 MQKGIGE
+380 GE

-400 KLVSKSGEL
+400 KLVSKSGDL

-422 LVEGQT
+422 LVEGRS

-441 QDLNNNIQ
+441 QDLNSNVQ
-449 NSAAGLEEMQ
+449 KSAAGLEEMQ

-477 ANVNQLNE
+477 ANINQLNE
-485 LTQSTAGD
+485 LTQSTVGD

-519 QPFITGAV
+519 QLFITSAV
-527 KSAATVQKKAAGVA
+527 KSTATVQQKAAGVA

-572 AGMKALAGGVEKL
+572 AGMKALADGVEKL

-596 HVFGEGLDKAKIG
+596 HGFGEGLDNAKIG

-630 SGQVTGGLGML
+630 SGKVTDGLGQL
-641 SERANQMAGGVNQLV
+641 SAGV
-656 DGSSQVT
+656 
-663 GGLGTLSERANQMA
+663 
-677 GGINQLADGSS
+677 NQLADGSS
-688 QVTGGLGTLSVGVTK
+688 QVTGGLGTLSAGV
-703 LADGSNQVT
+703 NQLT
-712 GGLDTLS
+712 
-719 VGVTKLADGSNQVTG
+719 
-734 GLDTLSVGV
+734 
-743 SKLADGSSQVT
+743 DGSSQVT
-754 GGLGTLSAGANQMS
+754 GGLGTLSVGANQMA
-768 GGITQLADGSGQVTT
+768 GGVNQLADGSGQVTT

-788 NGGLNKM
+788 

-898 DTVSV
+898 DTVGV

-946 FILFSIVTSLAFIA
+946 FILFSIITSLAFIA

>member
-1 MKWNQLLR
+1 MKGNQVLR

-119 ATTLLKDDPKPLNLE
+119 ATTLLKDNPKPLNLE

-148 GGTAIEKIKGEVA
+148 GGTAIEKIKTEVS

-169 EKMFDSIQDVSKG
+169 EKMFDSIKDVSKG
-182 LADGAEGANKL
+182 LADGAEGASKL

-216 KSGEMKDG
+216 KSGEIQTG
-224 VQRLAD
+224 V
-230 GSNKLVDGSGKVTNG
+230 GKLFDGSGKVTAG

-271 DGLHVL
+271 NGLNTL
-277 NSNAG
+277 NSKTSEMQAG

-294 DGLHVLNS
+294 DGL
-302 NAGIGKLVD
+302 
-311 GSGKVTDGLHALN
+311 
-324 SNAGI
+324 
-329 GKLVDG
+329 
-335 SGQVTNGL
+335 
-343 NTLNSKTSE
+343 NTLN
-352 MQTGIR
+352 
-358 KLVDGSGKVA
+358 
-368 AGLNTL
+368 N
-374 NSKTGE
+374 KTGE

-409 KTGTTDLSNGMGK
+409 KTGTTDLSNGMEQ
-422 LVEGQT
+422 LVGGQK
-428 QLEKGSQEIQKGL
+428 QLEVASQKIEKGL
-441 QDLNNNIQ
+441 QDLNSKVKS
-449 NSAAGLEEMQ
+449 SAVGLEEIQ
-459 SKVPSILNTVNEK
+459 SKGPSILNTVNEK

-493 AKTAAQDVAN
+493 AKNAAQDVAN

-519 QPFITGAV
+519 QPFITSAV
-527 KSAATVQKKAAGVA
+527 KSTATVQQKAAGVA

-550 VKQLKG
+550 VKQLKS
-556 EIHQTTNG
+556 EINQKTG
-564 LQNKLPNP
+564 DGQSKLPNAAELQSLT
-572 AGMKALAGGVEKL
+572 AGIEQLSSAQKGFVEKFQGFGAKL
-585 TNAQNEFVSKF
+585 NTAKEGANKFKNES
-596 HVFGEGLDKAKIG
+596 G
-609 ADKLKDGSVQLIDGV
+609 QLIDAIN
-624 TQLQSG
+624 QLADG
-630 SGQVTGGLGML
+630 SGQVTTGLDTL
-641 SERANQMAGGVNQLV
+641 SAGANQMAGGV
-656 DGSSQVT
+656 
-663 GGLGTLSERANQMA
+663 
-677 GGINQLADGSS
+677 NQLADGSS
-688 QVTGGLGTLSVGVTK
+688 QVTGGLGQLSAGANQMAGGVNQ

-712 GGLDTLS
+712 GGLGTLS
-719 VGVTKLADGSNQVTG
+719 VG
-734 GLDTLSVGV
+734 
-743 SKLADGSSQVT
+743 
-754 GGLGTLSAGANQMS
+754 ANQMA
-768 GGITQLADGSGQVTT
+768 GGVNQLADGSGQVTT

-788 NGGLNKM
+788 SN
-795 STGSTQL
+795 GSTQL

-818 GLVKVNDGSG
+818 GLVKVNDGSS

-898 DTVSV
+898 DTVGV

-946 FILFSIVTSLAFIA
+946 FILFSITTSLAFIA

>member
-29 FVPILYAGMFLWAF
+29 FVPILYACMFLWAF

-73 GKGLVDNLKDNKS
+73 GKGLVDNLKDNTS

-148 GGTAIEKIKGEVA
+148 GGTAIEKIKGEVS

-182 LADGAEGANKL
+182 LADGAEGASKL

-224 VQRLAD
+224 VGKLAD
-230 GSNKLVDGSGKVTNG
+230 GSNKLVDGSGKVTVG
-245 LNTLNS
+245 LNTLKS
-251 KTGEMQIGIGKL
+251 KTGEMQTGIGKL
-263 VDGSGKVT
+263 LNGSGKVT
-271 DGLHVL
+271 D
-277 NSNAG
+277 
-282 IGKLVDGSGKVT
+282 
-294 DGLHVLNS
+294 
-302 NAGIGKLVD
+302 
-311 GSGKVTDGLHALN
+311 
-324 SNAGI
+324 
-329 GKLVDG
+329 
-335 SGQVTNGL
+335 
-343 NTLNSKTSE
+343 
-352 MQTGIR
+352 
-358 KLVDGSGKVA
+358 
-368 AGLNTL
+368 GLNTL

-409 KTGTTDLSNGMGK
+409 KTGTTDLSNGMEQ
-422 LVEGQT
+422 LVGGQS
-428 QLEKGSQEIQKGL
+428 QLEVASQKIEKGL
-441 QDLNNNIQ
+441 QDLNSNVQ
-449 NSAAGLEEMQ
+449 KSVAGLEEIQ

-477 ANVNQLNE
+477 ANVNQLTE

-493 AKTAAQDVAN
+493 AKNAAQDVAN

-519 QPFITGAV
+519 QPFITSAV
-527 KSAATVQKKAAGVA
+527 KNTATVQQKAAGVA

-556 EIHQTTNG
+556 EIHQKTNG

-572 AGMKALAGGVEKL
+572 AGVKTLADGVEKL

-596 HVFGEGLDKAKIG
+596 HGFGEGLDKARMG

-624 TQLQSG
+624 MQLQSG
-630 SGQVTGGLGML
+630 SEKVTAGLGQL
-641 SERANQMAGGVNQLV
+641 SAGANQMAGGV
-656 DGSSQVT
+656 
-663 GGLGTLSERANQMA
+663 
-677 GGINQLADGSS
+677 NQLADGSS
-688 QVTGGLGTLSVGVTK
+688 QVTGGLGTLSVG
-703 LADGSNQVT
+703 
-712 GGLDTLS
+712 
-719 VGVTKLADGSNQVTG
+719 
-734 GLDTLSVGV
+734 
-743 SKLADGSSQVT
+743 
-754 GGLGTLSAGANQMS
+754 ANQMT
-768 GGITQLADGSGQVTT
+768 GGITQLADGSSQVTT

-898 DTVSV
+898 DTVGV

-910 FISKFGVLLSV
+910 FISKFGLLLSV
-921 GIIQAIVA
+921 GIIQAVVA

-946 FILFSIVTSLAFIA
+946 FILFSIFTSLAFIA

-977 IITLIMQLTTSAGT
+977 IITLIIQLTTSAGT

-1017 KAVVSSGDFDFMWQ
+1017 KAVVSSGDFNFMWQ
-1031 NIGMLMIFIV
+1031 NIGILMIFIV

-1052 LMHKRQFKNVAE
+1052 WMHKRQFRNIAE

>member
-1 MKWNQLLR
+1 MKGNQLLR

-224 VQRLAD
+224 VQKLAD

-294 DGLHVLNS
+294 DGLHALNS

-335 SGQVTNGL
+335 SGKVTDGL
-343 NTLNSKTSE
+343 NTLNSKT
-352 MQTGIR
+352 
-358 KLVDGSGKVA
+358 
-368 AGLNTL
+368 
-374 NSKTGE
+374 
-380 MQKGIGE
+380 GE

-409 KTGTTDLSNGMGK
+409 KTGTKDLSNGMGK
-422 LVEGQT
+422 LVEGQS
-428 QLEKGSQEIQKGL
+428 QLEEGSQAIQKGL
-441 QDLNNNIQ
+441 QELNSNVQ
-449 NSAAGLEEMQ
+449 KSAAGLEEMQ

-493 AKTAAQDVAN
+493 AKNAAQEVAN

-519 QPFITGAV
+519 QPFVTSAV
-527 KSAATVQKKAAGVA
+527 KSTATVQQKAAGVA

-550 VKQLKG
+550 VKQVKV

-572 AGMKALAGGVEKL
+572 AGIKTLAGGIEKL

-596 HVFGEGLDKAKIG
+596 HGFGEGLDNAKIG

-630 SGQVTGGLGML
+630 SGKVTAGLGQL
-641 SERANQMAGGVNQLV
+641 SAGV
-656 DGSSQVT
+656 
-663 GGLGTLSERANQMA
+663 
-677 GGINQLADGSS
+677 NQLADGSGQVTDGLGTLS
-688 QVTGGLGTLSVGVTK
+688 VGVSKLADGSGQVTGGLGTLSVGVTK
-703 LADGSNQVT
+703 LADGSGQVT
-712 GGLDTLS
+712 GGL
-719 VGVTKLADGSNQVTG
+719 G
-734 GLDTLSVGV
+734 TLSVGV
-743 SKLADGSSQVT
+743 SKLADGSGQVT
-754 GGLGTLSAGANQMS
+754 DGLGTLSVGANQMA
-768 GGITQLADGSGQVTT
+768 GGVNQLADGSGQVTT

-788 NGGLNKM
+788 NGGLNQM
-795 STGSTQL
+795 SNGSTQL

-898 DTVSV
+898 DTVGV

-946 FILFSIVTSLAFIA
+946 FILFSIITSLAFIA

>member
-1 MKWNQLLR
+1 MKGNQLLR
-9 KEFTEIIKSKKI
+9 KEFTQIIKSKKI

-73 GKGLVDNLKDNKS
+73 GKGLVDNLKDNTS

-119 ATTLLKDDPKPLNLE
+119 ATTLLKDEPKPLNLE

-182 LADGAEGANKL
+182 LADGAEGASKL

-224 VQRLAD
+224 VQKLAD
-230 GSNKLVDGSGKVTNG
+230 GSNKLVDGSGKVTAG

-251 KTGEMQIGIGKL
+251 KSGIGKL
-263 VDGSGKVT
+263 QDGSGKVT
-271 DGLHVL
+271 D
-277 NSNAG
+277 
-282 IGKLVDGSGKVT
+282 
-294 DGLHVLNS
+294 
-302 NAGIGKLVD
+302 
-311 GSGKVTDGLHALN
+311 
-324 SNAGI
+324 
-329 GKLVDG
+329 
-335 SGQVTNGL
+335 
-343 NTLNSKTSE
+343 
-352 MQTGIR
+352 
-358 KLVDGSGKVA
+358 
-368 AGLNTL
+368 GLNTL

-380 MQKGIGE
+380 MQKGISE
-387 LRDGSEKVTGGLN
+387 LHDGSEKVTNGLSI
-400 KLVSKSGEL
+400 LVSKTGEL
-409 KTGTTDLSNGMGK
+409 KTGTTELSNGMEK
-422 LVEGQT
+422 LAGGQR
-428 QLEKGSQEIQKGL
+428 QLEEGSQEIQKGL
-441 QDLNNNIQ
+441 QELNNKVQ
-449 NSAAGLEEMQ
+449 SSVAGLGEMQ

-493 AKTAAQDVAN
+493 AKNATQDVAN

-519 QPFITGAV
+519 QPFITNAV
-527 KSAATVQKKAAGVA
+527 KSTATVQQKAAGVA

-556 EIHQTTNG
+556 EISEKTSGMQS
-564 LQNKLPNP
+564 KMPNP
-572 AGMKALAGGVEKL
+572 EDVGNLTSGIKKL

-596 HVFGEGLDKAKIG
+596 HGLGEGLGNAKVG
-609 ADKLKDGSVQLIDGV
+609 VDRLKNGSGQLIDGV
-624 TQLQSG
+624 NQLFDG
-630 SGQVTGGLGML
+630 SGKVT
-641 SERANQMAGGVNQLV
+641 E
-656 DGSSQVT
+656 
-663 GGLGTLSERANQMA
+663 GLGTLSVGANQMA

-703 LADGSNQVT
+703 LADGS
-712 GGLDTLS
+712 D
-719 VGVTKLADGSNQVTG
+719 
-734 GLDTLSVGV
+734 
-743 SKLADGSSQVT
+743 
-754 GGLGTLSAGANQMS
+754 
-768 GGITQLADGSGQVTT
+768 QVTT
-783 GLGTL
+783 GIGTL

-898 DTVSV
+898 DTVGI

-921 GIIQAIVA
+921 GVIQAVVA

-977 IITLIMQLTTSAGT
+977 IITLIIQLTTSAGT

-1017 KAVVSSGDFDFMWQ
+1017 KAVVSSGDFNFMWQ
-1031 NIGMLMIFIV
+1031 NIGILMIFIV

-1052 LMHKRQFKNVAE
+1052 WMHKRQFKNIAE

>member
-1 MKWNQLLR
+1 MKGNQLLR

-119 ATTLLKDDPKPLNLE
+119 ATTLLKDNPKPLNLE

-182 LADGAEGANKL
+182 LADGAEGASKL

-224 VQRLAD
+224 VGKLAD
-230 GSNKLVDGSGKVTNG
+230 GSNKLVDGSGKVTDG
-245 LNTLNS
+245 LNTLNN
-251 KTGEMQIGIGKL
+251 KNGEMQIGIGKL

-294 DGLHVLNS
+294 DGLHALNS
-302 NAGIGKLVD
+302 NTGIGKLVD
-311 GSGKVTDGLHALN
+311 GSGKVTDGL
-324 SNAGI
+324 
-329 GKLVDG
+329 
-335 SGQVTNGL
+335 
-343 NTLNSKTSE
+343 NTLNSKT
-352 MQTGIR
+352 
-358 KLVDGSGKVA
+358 
-368 AGLNTL
+368 
-374 NSKTGE
+374 
-380 MQKGIGE
+380 GE

-400 KLVSKSGEL
+400 QLVSKSGEL
-409 KTGTTDLSNGMGK
+409 KTGTTDLSNGIGE
-422 LVEGQT
+422 LVEGQN

-441 QDLNNNIQ
+441 QDLNSNVQ
-449 NSAAGLEEMQ
+449 KSAAGLEEIQ
-459 SKVPSILNTVNEK
+459 SKIPSILNTVNEK
-472 IDGAG
+472 IDAAG

-493 AKTAAQDVAN
+493 AKNAAQEVVN

-519 QPFITGAV
+519 QPFIASAV
-527 KSAATVQKKAAGVA
+527 KSTATVQQKATGVA

-550 VKQLKG
+550 VKQVKG

-572 AGMKALAGGVEKL
+572 EGMKILAGGIQKL

-596 HVFGEGLDKAKIG
+596 HGFGEGLDNAKIG

-630 SGQVTGGLGML
+630 SGKVTAGLGQL
-641 SERANQMAGGVNQLV
+641 SAGV
-656 DGSSQVT
+656 
-663 GGLGTLSERANQMA
+663 
-677 GGINQLADGSS
+677 NQLADGSG
-688 QVTGGLGTLSVGVTK
+688 QVTGGLGTLSVGVSK
-703 LADGSNQVT
+703 LADGSGQVT
-712 GGLDTLS
+712 GGL
-719 VGVTKLADGSNQVTG
+719 G
-734 GLDTLSVGV
+734 TLSVGV
-743 SKLADGSSQVT
+743 SKLADGSGQVT
-754 GGLGTLSAGANQMS
+754 GGLGTLSVGANQMA
-768 GGITQLADGSGQVTT
+768 GGVNQLADGSNQVTI
-783 GLGTL
+783 GLDDL

-898 DTVSV
+898 DTVGV

-921 GIIQAIVA
+921 GIIQAVVA

-977 IITLIMQLTTSAGT
+977 IITLIIQLTTSAGT

-1017 KAVVSSGDFDFMWQ
+1017 KAVVSSGDFNFMWQ

-1052 LMHKRQFKNVAE
+1052 WMHKRQFRNIAE

>member
-1 MKWNQLLR
+1 MKGNQLLR

-64 VFDGKPIEV
+64 VFDGKSIEV

-108 LVRIPDDFSSN
+108 LVRIPNDFSSN

-224 VQRLAD
+224 VQKLAD
-230 GSNKLVDGSGKVTNG
+230 GSNKLQDGSGKVTAG

-251 KTGEMQIGIGKL
+251 KNGIEKL
-263 VDGSGKVT
+263 QDGSGKVT
-271 DGLHVL
+271 DGL
-277 NSNAG
+277 N
-282 IGKLVDGSGKVT
+282 
-294 DGLHVLNS
+294 
-302 NAGIGKLVD
+302 
-311 GSGKVTDGLHALN
+311 
-324 SNAGI
+324 
-329 GKLVDG
+329 
-335 SGQVTNGL
+335 
-343 NTLNSKTSE
+343 
-352 MQTGIR
+352 M
-358 KLVDGSGKVA
+358 
-368 AGLNTL
+368 L

-380 MQKGIGE
+380 MQKGISE
-387 LRDGSEKVTGGLN
+387 LRDGSEKVTNGLSI
-400 KLVSKSGEL
+400 LVSKTGEL
-409 KTGTTDLSNGMGK
+409 QTGTTELSNGMEK
-422 LVEGQT
+422 LAGGQS

-441 QDLNNNIQ
+441 QELNNKVQ
-449 NSAAGLEEMQ
+449 NSVAGLGEMQ
-459 SKVPSILNTVNEK
+459 SKVPSILNTVTEK

-477 ANVNQLNE
+477 ENVNQLNE
-485 LTQSTAGD
+485 LTQSTARD
-493 AKTAAQDVAN
+493 AKTAVQDVAN

-519 QPFITGAV
+519 QPFITNAV
-527 KSAATVQKKAAGVA
+527 KSTATVQQKAAGVA

-556 EIHQTTNG
+556 EISEKTSGMQS
-564 LQNKLPNP
+564 KMPNP
-572 AGMKALAGGVEKL
+572 EEVGNLTSGIKTL

-596 HVFGEGLDKAKIG
+596 HGLGEGLGNAKVG
-609 ADKLKDGSVQLIDGV
+609 ADKLKNGSGQLIDGV
-624 TQLQSG
+624 NQLFDG
-630 SGQVTGGLGML
+630 SGK
-641 SERANQMAGGVNQLV
+641 
-656 DGSSQVT
+656 VT
-663 GGLGTLSERANQMA
+663 GGLGTLSVGANQMA

-712 GGLDTLS
+712 
-719 VGVTKLADGSNQVTG
+719 
-734 GLDTLSVGV
+734 
-743 SKLADGSSQVT
+743 
-754 GGLGTLSAGANQMS
+754 
-768 GGITQLADGSGQVTT
+768 T
-783 GLGTL
+783 GLGDL

-898 DTVSV
+898 DTVGV

-946 FILFSIVTSLAFIA
+946 FILFSIITSLAFIA

-1017 KAVVSSGDFDFMWQ
+1017 KAVVSSGDFDFMWK
-1031 NIGMLMIFIV
+1031 NIGILMIFIV
-1041 VLSLGTIASLT
+1041 VLSFGTIVSLT
-1052 LMHKRQFKNVAE
+1052 LMHKRKFKNVLE

>member
-73 GKGLVDNLKDNKS
+73 GKGLVDNLKDNTS

-148 GGTAIEKIKGEVA
+148 GGTAIEKIKGEVS

-182 LADGAEGANKL
+182 LADGAEGASKL

-204 SKVTDGLHTLQG
+204 SKVTGGLHTLQG

-224 VQRLAD
+224 V
-230 GSNKLVDGSGKVTNG
+230 GKLFDGSGKVTAG
-245 LNTLNS
+245 LNTLNG

-294 DGLHVLNS
+294 DGL
-302 NAGIGKLVD
+302 
-311 GSGKVTDGLHALN
+311 
-324 SNAGI
+324 
-329 GKLVDG
+329 
-335 SGQVTNGL
+335 
-343 NTLNSKTSE
+343 
-352 MQTGIR
+352 
-358 KLVDGSGKVA
+358 
-368 AGLNTL
+368 NTL

-380 MQKGIGE
+380 MKKGISE
-387 LRDGSEKVTGGLN
+387 LHDGSEKVTNGLSI
-400 KLVSKSGEL
+400 LVSKTGEL
-409 KTGTTDLSNGMGK
+409 KTGTTELSNGMEK
-422 LVEGQT
+422 LAGGQS

-441 QDLNNNIQ
+441 QELNNKVQ
-449 NSAAGLEEMQ
+449 NSVAGLEEMQ
-459 SKVPSILNTVNEK
+459 LKVPAILNTVNEK

-485 LTQSTAGD
+485 FTQSTAGD
-493 AKTAAQDVAN
+493 AKTAAQEVAN

-519 QPFITGAV
+519 QPFIASAV
-527 KSAATVQKKAAGVA
+527 KSTTTVQQKAAGVA

-556 EIHQTTNG
+556 EIGEKTSGMQS
-564 LQNKLPNP
+564 KMPNP
-572 AGMKALAGGVEKL
+572 EDIGNLTSGIKKLA
-585 TNAQNEFVSKF
+585 NAQNEFVSKF
-596 HVFGEGLDKAKIG
+596 HGLGEGLGNAKVG
-609 ADKLKDGSVQLIDGV
+609 ADRLKNGSGQLIDGV
-624 TQLQSG
+624 NQLFDG
-630 SGQVTGGLGML
+630 SGKVTEGLGTL
-641 SERANQMAGGVNQLV
+641 SVGANQMAGGV
-656 DGSSQVT
+656 
-663 GGLGTLSERANQMA
+663 
-677 GGINQLADGSS
+677 NQLADGSS
-688 QVTGGLGTLSVGVTK
+688 QVTGGLGQLSVGVT
-703 LADGSNQVT
+703 
-712 GGLDTLS
+712 
-719 VGVTKLADGSNQVTG
+719 
-734 GLDTLSVGV
+734 
-743 SKLADGSSQVT
+743 KLADGSSQVT
-754 GGLGTLSAGANQMS
+754 GGLDTLSAGAGQMS
-768 GGITQLADGSGQVTT
+768 GGIMQLANGSGQVTT

-788 NGGLNKM
+788 

-898 DTVSV
+898 DTVGV

-1017 KAVVSSGDFDFMWQ
+1017 KAVVSSGDFYFMWQ